1 MPQFSLPTVNIRPFE
16 APDYTQNLRSLSLL
30 YSALARGQ
38 RGGGAGG
45 GRGAGKVYHI
55 YRGLDEQGNPIY
67 EPVYGGTEK
76 LATRNFE
83 AMTNDRA
90 KFALSNDPAV
100 SKKLANLPE
109 LSTEGQAEV
118 LESIRKEDIPRLEK
132 TLKIP
137 AAALIR
143 EGLAEHEAAR
153 RQQLRAIEDNDWS
166 SLFSRVKEGISTF
179 GDNLDMLGASAEEK
193 KLIAKRGEERRQQAI
208 AANPYWQEQERLR
221 AEGRLGTLT
230 NVVTNPLDTMADTI
244 GDLGAGLAGAVVGAK
259 AGSALGSALGLP
271 GALGGAVGGAVL
283 GGLAGVPFGVG
294 SYTRRVVNDPN
305 LSDQQQT
312 QAIEAGSAS
321 AGLTGFAANALPGGV
336 FARSALAPIS
346 RGATA
351 LAQRGIGGGAMQR
364 LANTG
369 TDAASQGLLAR
380 SVRAL
385 PASMLEGAM
394 MNAGQQFG
402 ENVVFNQTTGLDT
415 PLSEY
420 VMDAALAGAVTGVPF
435 APFNAAPAKARRPVE
450 RTTDTTQPPA
460 DAADSVASPVEP
472 IGPSGSDAAVVSN
485 AAEAA
490 NASAAQTAGSS
501 AFKPYTGRNKRY
513 IGISD
518 DVASMLRAMF
528 TDKSAPADNFATV
541 HPNDKADVKA
551 SAKFRNDLYIGDY
564 INGLLKFTGM
574 SVEQLR
580 AEVNSRVSMPGFN
593 NVFKSRRERQIVQE
607 VAKRLNDETYLN
619 DLFNDRLITPDHV
632 AAEPPYA
639 TGQPAP
645 AKVRQTEAEP
655 VAEPVAE
662 TVQQPVAEPVQ
673 QQPVAEP
680 VQQPVAEPVQQQPVA
695 ETVQQKPVNEPVQQQ
710 PVAELVQ
717 QQPVAE
723 PVQQPVVEPARQT
736 LKDFLPNADIKA
748 IQDYVGRFGNSLT
761 EPERVQVWARID
773 ELNPANYAELSPW
786 FEQQLGPNTLR
797 DSAAKLAAEL
807 SQEDTTNGAK
817 PTRPGKRGSR
827 SKQAAVVGNDG
838 QNATNRPVAESVAA
852 AVAREP
858 GAAPDAGTVAPAAL
872 AQAVDGGSPV
882 AKRGNDGT
890 PAQVAGTVAPDAG
903 VVVRKR
909 ARKAAPADGERSV
922 GDAAAQPATT
932 GESAGSP
939 RTARSAGKSDGGD
952 AANTGSNKRSRA
964 AVPGRDR
971 VNPYGK
977 LDFSRVDLN
986 ATSSAALFD
995 DLMLGKALRDSL
1007 DDAEKI
1013 VAIST
1018 ASALHPHGNRYSTGL
1033 SALGWYARQRGG
1045 ESPVINADLDA
1056 VLGTIETPPVPD
1068 YFTQA
1073 SKALTT
1079 QTSKEARDALQP
1091 LIEQHPK
1098 EAAQAG
1104 ILEAMQ
1110 RAEKAQAVA
1119 AKEAANLEA
1128 LEADPVSLGDITDFI
1143 REIPEQVMRDA
1154 FNSPKLDINMGYGK
1168 VLRLLTKEA
1177 NPRLKLTDKEV
1188 QALNYLRENT
1198 DLPSIDTQDFADI
1211 QSNWKSMANDLGFN
1225 VNKTD
1230 SSLTTAEAVKKV
1242 TKRARK
1248 C

>member
-16 APDYTQNLRSLSLL
+16 APDYTKNLRSLSLL
-30 YSALARGQ
+30 YAAMARGQ

-230 NVVTNPLDTMADTI
+230 HVVTNPLDTMADTI

-259 AGSALGSALGLP
+259 TGSALGSALGLP

-294 SYTRRVVNDPN
+294 NYTRRVVNDQN

-346 RGATA
+346 RGAAA

-364 LANTG
+364 LANAG

-435 APFNAAPAKARRPVE
+435 APFNAAPAKARRSVE

-541 HPNDKADVKA
+541 HPNDKADAKA

-580 AEVNSRVSMPGFN
+580 TEVNSRISMPGFN
-593 NVFKSRRERQIVQE
+593 NIFKSRRERQIVQE
-607 VAKRLNDETYLN
+607 VAKRLNDETYLS

-632 AAEPPYA
+632 AAEPPNA

-680 VQQPVAEPVQQQPVA
+680 
-695 ETVQQKPVNEPVQQQ
+695 
-710 PVAELVQ
+710 
-717 QQPVAE
+717 
-723 PVQQPVVEPARQT
+723 ARQV

-903 VVVRKR
+903 VIIRKR

-939 RTARSAGKSDGGD
+939 RTARSTGKSDGRD
-952 AANTGSNKRSRA
+952 AANTGSNKRSRVEA
-964 AVPGRDR
+964 PGRDR
-971 VNPYGK
+971 VSPYGK
-977 LDFSRVDLN
+977 KDFSREELN

-1018 ASALHPHGNRYSTGL
+1018 ASALHPHGNRHSTGL

-1119 AKEAANLEA
+1119 AKETANLEA

-1198 DLPSIDTQDFADI
+1198 DLPSIDTRDFADI
-1211 QSNWKSMANDLGFN
+1211 QSNWKSMAYDLGFN

>member
-16 APDYTQNLRSLSLL
+16 APDYTKNLRSLSLL
-30 YSALARGQ
+30 YAAMARGQ

-230 NVVTNPLDTMADTI
+230 HVVTNPLDTMADTI

-259 AGSALGSALGLP
+259 TGSALGSALGLP

-294 SYTRRVVNDPN
+294 NYTRRVVNDQN

-346 RGATA
+346 RGAAA

-364 LANTG
+364 LANAG

-402 ENVVFNQTTGLDT
+402 ENVVFNQNTGLDT

-435 APFNAAPAKARRPVE
+435 APFNAAPAKARRSVE

-472 IGPSGSDAAVVSN
+472 IGPSGSDGAVVSN

-501 AFKPYTGRNKRY
+501 VFKPYTGRNKRY

-541 HPNDKADVKA
+541 HPNDKADAKA

-580 AEVNSRVSMPGFN
+580 TEVNSRISMPGFN
-593 NVFKSRRERQIVQE
+593 NIFKSRRERQIVQE
-607 VAKRLNDETYLN
+607 VAKRLNDETYLS

-632 AAEPPYA
+632 AAEPPNA

-680 VQQPVAEPVQQQPVA
+680 
-695 ETVQQKPVNEPVQQQ
+695 
-710 PVAELVQ
+710 
-717 QQPVAE
+717 
-723 PVQQPVVEPARQT
+723 ARQV

-903 VVVRKR
+903 VIVRKR

-939 RTARSAGKSDGGD
+939 RTARSTGKSDGRD
-952 AANTGSNKRSRA
+952 AANTGSNKRSRVEA
-964 AVPGRDR
+964 PGRDR
-971 VNPYGK
+971 VSPYGK
-977 LDFSRVDLN
+977 KDFSREELN

-1018 ASALHPHGNRYSTGL
+1018 ASALHPHGNRHSTGL

-1198 DLPSIDTQDFADI
+1198 DLPSIDTRDFADI
-1211 QSNWKSMANDLGFN
+1211 QSNWKSMAYDLGFN

>member
-193 KLIAKRGEERRQQAI
+193 KLIAKRSEERRQQAI

-221 AEGRLGTLT
+221 AEGRLSTFT
-230 NVVTNPLDTMADTI
+230 HVVTNPLDTMADTI

-259 AGSALGSALGLP
+259 TGSALGSALGLP

-346 RGATA
+346 RGAAA

-364 LANTG
+364 LANAG

-435 APFNAAPAKARRPVE
+435 APFNAAPAKARRSVE

-528 TDKSAPADNFATV
+528 TDKSAPAENFATV
-541 HPNDKADVKA
+541 HPNDKADAKA

-580 AEVNSRVSMPGFN
+580 AEVNSRISMPGFN
-593 NVFKSRRERQIVQE
+593 NIFKSRRERQIVQE
-607 VAKRLNDETYLN
+607 VAKRLNDETYLS

-632 AAEPPYA
+632 AAEPPNA

-662 TVQQPVAEPVQ
+662 TVQQPVAET
-673 QQPVAEP
+673 
-680 VQQPVAEPVQQQPVA
+680 VQQPVAEP
-695 ETVQQKPVNEPVQQQ
+695 
-710 PVAELVQ
+710 
-717 QQPVAE
+717 
-723 PVQQPVVEPARQT
+723 ARQA

-858 GAAPDAGTVAPAAL
+858 GAAPDAGTATAAAL

-903 VVVRKR
+903 VIVRKR

-952 AANTGSNKRSRA
+952 AANTGSNKRSRVEA
-964 AVPGRDR
+964 PGRDR
-971 VNPYGK
+971 VSPYGK
-977 LDFSRVDLN
+977 KDFSREELN

-1018 ASALHPHGNRYSTGL
+1018 ASALHPHGNRHSTGL

-1198 DLPSIDTQDFADI
+1198 DLPSIDTRDFADI
-1211 QSNWKSMANDLGFN
+1211 QSNWKSMAYDLGFN

>member
-38 RGGGAGG
+38 RGGGGAGG

-193 KLIAKRGEERRQQAI
+193 KLIAKRSEERRQQAI

-230 NVVTNPLDTMADTI
+230 HVVTNPLDTMADTI

-259 AGSALGSALGLP
+259 TGSALGSALGLP

-321 AGLTGFAANALPGGV
+321 AGLTGFAANALPGGA

-346 RGATA
+346 RGAAA

-364 LANTG
+364 LANAG

-402 ENVVFNQTTGLDT
+402 ENVVFNQNTGLDT

-472 IGPSGSDAAVVSN
+472 IGPSGSDGAVVSN

-541 HPNDKADVKA
+541 HPNDKADAKA

-580 AEVNSRVSMPGFN
+580 AEVNSRISMPGFN
-593 NVFKSRRERQIVQE
+593 NIFKSRRERQIVQE
-607 VAKRLNDETYLN
+607 VAKRLNDETYLS

-632 AAEPPYA
+632 AAEPPNA
-639 TGQPAP
+639 TGQPTP

-695 ETVQQKPVNEPVQQQ
+695 ETVQQKPVAEP
-710 PVAELVQ
+710 VQ

-723 PVQQPVVEPARQT
+723 PVQQPVVEPARQA

-903 VVVRKR
+903 VIVRKR

-964 AVPGRDR
+964 AAPGRDR
-971 VNPYGK
+971 VSPYGK

-995 DLMLGKALRDSL
+995 DLMLGKALLDSL
-1007 DDAEKI
+1007 GDAEKFY
-1013 VAIST
+1013 AISN
-1018 ASALHPHGNRYSTGL
+1018 AAPIHRHGDRHSTGT
-1033 SALGWYARQRGG
+1033 STLGWYARQRGG
-1045 ESPVINADLDA
+1045 ESPYINDDLDA

-1091 LIEQHPK
+1091 LIEQYPK

-1104 ILEAMQ
+1104 ILDAMQ

-1119 AKEAANLEA
+1119 AKEAANLES

-1198 DLPSIDTQDFADI
+1198 DLPSIDTRDFADI

>member
-16 APDYTQNLRSLSLL
+16 APDYTKNLRSLSLL
-30 YSALARGQ
+30 YAAMARGQ

-230 NVVTNPLDTMADTI
+230 HVVTNPLDTMADTI

-259 AGSALGSALGLP
+259 TGSALGSALGLP

-294 SYTRRVVNDPN
+294 NYTRRVVNDQN

-346 RGATA
+346 RGAAA

-364 LANTG
+364 LANAG

-402 ENVVFNQTTGLDT
+402 ENVVFNQNTGLDT

-435 APFNAAPAKARRPVE
+435 APFNAAPAKARRSVE

-472 IGPSGSDAAVVSN
+472 IGPSGSDGAVVSN

-501 AFKPYTGRNKRY
+501 VFKPYTGRNKRY

-541 HPNDKADVKA
+541 HPNDKADAKA

-580 AEVNSRVSMPGFN
+580 TEVNSRISMPGFN
-593 NVFKSRRERQIVQE
+593 NIFKSRRERQIVQE
-607 VAKRLNDETYLN
+607 VAKRLNDETYLS

-632 AAEPPYA
+632 AAEPPNA

-662 TVQQPVAEPVQ
+662 TVQQPVAEP
-673 QQPVAEP
+673 
-680 VQQPVAEPVQQQPVA
+680 
-695 ETVQQKPVNEPVQQQ
+695 
-710 PVAELVQ
+710 
-717 QQPVAE
+717 
-723 PVQQPVVEPARQT
+723 ARQV

-903 VVVRKR
+903 VIIRKR

-939 RTARSAGKSDGGD
+939 RTARSTGKSDGRD
-952 AANTGSNKRSRA
+952 AANTGSNKRSRVEA
-964 AVPGRDR
+964 PGRDR
-971 VNPYGK
+971 VSPYGK
-977 LDFSRVDLN
+977 KDFSREELN

-1018 ASALHPHGNRYSTGL
+1018 ASALHPHGNRHSTGL

-1198 DLPSIDTQDFADI
+1198 DLPSIDTRDFADI
-1211 QSNWKSMANDLGFN
+1211 QSNWKSMAYDLGFN

>member
-230 NVVTNPLDTMADTI
+230 HVVTNPLDTMADTI

-259 AGSALGSALGLP
+259 TGSALGSALGLP

-294 SYTRRVVNDPN
+294 NYTRRVVNDQN

-346 RGATA
+346 RGAAA

-364 LANTG
+364 LANAG

-402 ENVVFNQTTGLDT
+402 ENVVFNQNTGLDT

-435 APFNAAPAKARRPVE
+435 APFNAAPAKARRSVE

-541 HPNDKADVKA
+541 HPNDKADAKA

-580 AEVNSRVSMPGFN
+580 TEVNSRISMPGFN
-593 NVFKSRRERQIVQE
+593 NIFKSRRERQIVQE
-607 VAKRLNDETYLN
+607 VAKRLNDETYLS

-632 AAEPPYA
+632 AAEPPNA

-680 VQQPVAEPVQQQPVA
+680 
-695 ETVQQKPVNEPVQQQ
+695 
-710 PVAELVQ
+710 
-717 QQPVAE
+717 
-723 PVQQPVVEPARQT
+723 ARQV

-903 VVVRKR
+903 VIIRKR

-939 RTARSAGKSDGGD
+939 RTARSTGKSDGRD
-952 AANTGSNKRSRA
+952 AANTGSNKRSRVEA
-964 AVPGRDR
+964 PGRDR
-971 VNPYGK
+971 VSPYGK
-977 LDFSRVDLN
+977 KDFSREELN

-1018 ASALHPHGNRYSTGL
+1018 ASALHPHGNRHSTGL

-1198 DLPSIDTQDFADI
+1198 DLPSIDTRDFADI
-1211 QSNWKSMANDLGFN
+1211 QSNWKSMAYDLGFN

>member
-193 KLIAKRGEERRQQAI
+193 KLIAKRSEERRQQAI

-221 AEGRLGTLT
+221 AEGRLGTFT
-230 NVVTNPLDTMADTI
+230 HVVTNPLDTMADTI

-259 AGSALGSALGLP
+259 TGSALGSALGLP

-346 RGATA
+346 RGAAA

-364 LANTG
+364 LANAG

-402 ENVVFNQTTGLDT
+402 ENVVFNQNTGLDT

-435 APFNAAPAKARRPVE
+435 APFNAAPAKARRSVE

-472 IGPSGSDAAVVSN
+472 IGPSGSDGAVVSN

-501 AFKPYTGRNKRY
+501 VFKPYTGRNKRY

-541 HPNDKADVKA
+541 HPNDKADAKA

-580 AEVNSRVSMPGFN
+580 TEVNSRISMPGFN
-593 NVFKSRRERQIVQE
+593 NIFKSRRERQIVQE
-607 VAKRLNDETYLN
+607 VAKRLNDETYLS

-632 AAEPPYA
+632 AAEPPNA

-662 TVQQPVAEPVQ
+662 TVQQPVAET
-673 QQPVAEP
+673 
-680 VQQPVAEPVQQQPVA
+680 VQQPVAEP
-695 ETVQQKPVNEPVQQQ
+695 
-710 PVAELVQ
+710 
-717 QQPVAE
+717 
-723 PVQQPVVEPARQT
+723 ARQA

-903 VVVRKR
+903 VIVRKR

-939 RTARSAGKSDGGD
+939 RTARSTGKSDGGD
-952 AANTGSNKRSRA
+952 AANTGSNKRSRVEA
-964 AVPGRDR
+964 PGRDR
-971 VNPYGK
+971 VSPYGK
-977 LDFSRVDLN
+977 KDFSREELN

-1018 ASALHPHGNRYSTGL
+1018 ASALHPHGNRHSTGL

-1091 LIEQHPK
+1091 LIEQYPK

-1104 ILEAMQ
+1104 ILDAMQ

-1119 AKEAANLEA
+1119 AKEASNLEA

-1211 QSNWKSMANDLGFN
+1211 QSNWKSMAYDLGFN

>member
-16 APDYTQNLRSLSLL
+16 APDYTKNLRSLSLL
-30 YSALARGQ
+30 YSALTRGQ
-38 RGGGAGG
+38 RGGAGG
-45 GRGAGKVYHI
+45 GRGSGKVYHI

-76 LATRNFE
+76 LASRNFE
-83 AMTNDRA
+83 AMTSDRA
-90 KFALSNDPAV
+90 KFALSHDPAV
-100 SKKLANLPE
+100 AKKLANLPE
-109 LSTEGQAEV
+109 MSTEGQAEV

-137 AAALIR
+137 AATLIR

-153 RQQLRAIEDNDWS
+153 RQQLRSIEDNDWS
-166 SLFSRVKEGISTF
+166 SLFSRVKEGIATF
-179 GDNLDMLGASAEEK
+179 SDNLDMLGASAEEK
-193 KLIAKRGEERRQQAI
+193 KLIAQRGEERRQQAI

-221 AEGRLGTLT
+221 AEGRLGTLEH
-230 NVVTNPLDTMADTI
+230 VVTNPLDTMADTI

-259 AGSALGSALGLP
+259 TGSALGATLGLP
-271 GALGGAVGGAVL
+271 GAVGGAVGGALL
-283 GGLAGVPFGVG
+283 GGLAGVPTGVG

-305 LSDQQQT
+305 LSDQQQM
-312 QAIEAGSAS
+312 QAIEAGSAG

-336 FARSALAPIS
+336 FARGALAPVA

-351 LAQRGIGGGAMQR
+351 LAQRGIGGGVMQR
-364 LANTG
+364 LANAG
-369 TDAASQGLLAR
+369 AVDAASQGLLAR

-402 ENVVFNQTTGLDT
+402 ENVVFNQNTGLAA
-415 PLSEY
+415 PLSEN
-420 VMDAALAGAVTGVPF
+420 VLDAALAGAVTGVPF
-435 APFNAAPAKARRPVE
+435 APFNAAPATSRRPVE
-450 RTTDTTQPPA
+450 RTTTTTQPPA
-460 DAADSVASPVEP
+460 EAADTDVSPVEP
-472 IGPSGSDAAVVSN
+472 IGPLGSDGAGVSN

-490 NASAAQTAGSS
+490 DASAAKTAGSS
-501 AFKPYTGRNKRY
+501 TFKPYTGRNKRY
-513 IGISD
+513 TGISD

-528 TDKSAPADNFATV
+528 TDTRAAADNFATV
-541 HPNDKADVKA
+541 HPNDKADAKA
-551 SAKFRNDLYIGDY
+551 NAKFHNDTYIGDY
-564 INGLLKFTGM
+564 INGLLKSTGM

-580 AEVNSRVSMPGFN
+580 AEVNSRISMPGFN
-593 NVFKSRRERQIVQE
+593 NIFKSRRERQIVQE
-607 VAKRLNDETYLN
+607 VAKRLNDETYLSN
-619 DLFNDRLITPDHV
+619 LFNDRLITPEHV
-632 AAEPPYA
+632 AAEPPNA
-639 TGQPAP
+639 TGQPTP
-645 AKVRQTEAEP
+645 AKVRQTEAE
-655 VAEPVAE
+655 
-662 TVQQPVAEPVQ
+662 TVQ

-680 VQQPVAEPVQQQPVA
+680 VQQPVAE
-695 ETVQQKPVNEPVQQQ
+695 T
-710 PVAELVQ
+710 
-717 QQPVAE
+717 
-723 PVQQPVVEPARQT
+723 VQQPVG
-736 LKDFLPNADIKA
+736 DFLPNADIEA
-748 IQDYVGRFGNSLT
+748 IRDYVGRFGNDLT
-761 EPERVQVWARID
+761 EAERAQVWARID
-773 ELNPANYAELSPW
+773 ELNPADYAELSPW
-786 FEQQLGPNTLR
+786 FEQQLGPNKLR
-797 DSAAKLAAEL
+797 DSAASLAAEL
-807 SQEDTTNGAK
+807 SQEDTTNGAN

-838 QNATNRPVAESVAA
+838 PDATNRPVAESVAA
-852 AVAREP
+852 AVAGEP
-858 GAAPDAGTVAPAAL
+858 GTAPDAGTAAPAAL
-872 AQAVDGGSPV
+872 AQAVDGSSTV
-882 AKRGNDGT
+882 AERGNDGA
-890 PAQVAGTVAPDAG
+890 PAPVAGTVAPDAG

-909 ARKAAPADGERSV
+909 AREAAPADGERGA
-922 GDAAAQPATT
+922 GDAAAQPATASEST
-932 GESAGSP
+932 GSR

-952 AANTGSNKRSRA
+952 AANAGRNKRTGFE
-964 AVPGRDR
+964 VPGRDR
-971 VNPYGK
+971 VSPYGK
-977 LDFSRVDLN
+977 KDFSRAELN
-986 ATSSAALFD
+986 AASSAALFD

-1018 ASALHPHGNRYSTGL
+1018 ASALHPHGNRHSTGL
-1033 SALGWYARQRGG
+1033 SSLGWYARQRGG

-1073 SKALTT
+1073 SKALNASTT
-1079 QTSKEARDALQP
+1079 KEARDALQP
-1091 LIEQHPK
+1091 LVEQHPK

-1104 ILEAMQ
+1104 IMDAMQ

-1128 LEADPVSLGDITDFI
+1128 LESEPVSLGDITDFI
-1143 REIPEQVMRDA
+1143 RDIPEQVMRDA

-1188 QALNYLRENT
+1188 QALNHLRKNA

-1211 QSNWKSMANDLGFN
+1211 QSNWKSMAHDLGFA

>member
-1 MPQFSLPTVNIRPFE
+1 MSQFSLPTVNIRPFE
-16 APDYTQNLRSLSLL
+16 APDYTKDLRSLSML
-30 YSALARGQ
+30 YAAMARGQ

-153 RQQLRAIEDNDWS
+153 RQQLRAIEDNDWG

-221 AEGRLGTLT
+221 AEGRLGMLT
-230 NVVTNPLDTMADTI
+230 HVVTNPLDTMADTI

-259 AGSALGSALGLP
+259 TGSALGAALGLP

-283 GGLAGVPFGVG
+283 GGLAGVPTGVG

-312 QAIEAGSAS
+312 QAIEAGSAG

-346 RGATA
+346 RGAAA

-364 LANTG
+364 LANAG
-369 TDAASQGLLAR
+369 TDVASQGLLAR

-402 ENVVFNQTTGLDT
+402 ENVVFNQNTGLAA
-415 PLSEY
+415 PLSEN
-420 VMDAALAGAVTGVPF
+420 VLDAALAGAVTGVPF
-435 APFNAAPAKARRPVE
+435 APFNAAPATSRRPVE
-450 RTTDTTQPPA
+450 RTTTTTQPPA

-472 IGPSGSDAAVVSN
+472 IGPSGSDGSVVSN

-541 HPNDKADVKA
+541 HPNDKADAKA

-580 AEVNSRVSMPGFN
+580 TEVNSRISLPGFN
-593 NVFKSRRERQIVQE
+593 NIFKSRRERQIVQE
-607 VAKRLNDETYLN
+607 VAKRLNDETYLS

-632 AAEPPYA
+632 AAEPPNA

-680 VQQPVAEPVQQQPVA
+680 VQQPVAE
-695 ETVQQKPVNEPVQQQ
+695 TV
-710 PVAELVQ
+710 

-723 PVQQPVVEPARQT
+723 PVQQPVAEPARQT

-838 QNATNRPVAESVAA
+838 QDATNRPVAESVAA

-858 GAAPDAGTVAPAAL
+858 GATPDAGTVAPAAL

-964 AVPGRDR
+964 AAPARDR

-995 DLMLGKALRDSL
+995 DLMLGRALQDSL

-1013 VAIST
+1013 FAIST
-1018 ASALHPHGNRYSTGL
+1018 ASAALHPHGNRHSTGL

-1073 SKALTT
+1073 SKALNASTT
-1079 QTSKEARDALQP
+1079 KEARDALQP

-1104 ILEAMQ
+1104 ILDALQ

-1128 LEADPVSLGDITDFI
+1128 LESEPVSLGDITDFI

-1188 QALNYLRENT
+1188 QALNYLRKNA
-1198 DLPSIDTQDFADI
+1198 DLPSIDTRDFADI
-1211 QSNWKSMANDLGFN
+1211 QSNWKSMAHDLGFN

>member
-230 NVVTNPLDTMADTI
+230 HVVTNPLDTMADTI

-259 AGSALGSALGLP
+259 TGSALGSALGLP

-294 SYTRRVVNDPN
+294 SYTRRVVNDQN

-346 RGATA
+346 RGAAA

-364 LANTG
+364 LANAG

-402 ENVVFNQTTGLDT
+402 ENVVFNQNTGLDT

-435 APFNAAPAKARRPVE
+435 APFNAAPAKARRSVE

-472 IGPSGSDAAVVSN
+472 IGPSGSDGAVVSN

-541 HPNDKADVKA
+541 HPNDKADAKA

-580 AEVNSRVSMPGFN
+580 TEVNSRISMPGFN
-593 NVFKSRRERQIVQE
+593 NIFKSRRERQIVQE
-607 VAKRLNDETYLN
+607 VAKRLNDETYLS

-632 AAEPPYA
+632 AAEPPNA

-680 VQQPVAEPVQQQPVA
+680 
-695 ETVQQKPVNEPVQQQ
+695 
-710 PVAELVQ
+710 
-717 QQPVAE
+717 
-723 PVQQPVVEPARQT
+723 ARQV

-903 VVVRKR
+903 VIIRKR

-939 RTARSAGKSDGGD
+939 RTARSTGKSDGRD
-952 AANTGSNKRSRA
+952 AANTGSNKRSRVEA
-964 AVPGRDR
+964 PGRDR
-971 VNPYGK
+971 VSPYGK
-977 LDFSRVDLN
+977 KDFSREELN

-1018 ASALHPHGNRYSTGL
+1018 ASALHPHGNRHSTGL

-1198 DLPSIDTQDFADI
+1198 DLPSIDTRDFADI
-1211 QSNWKSMANDLGFN
+1211 QSNWKSMAYDLGFN

>member
-16 APDYTQNLRSLSLL
+16 APDYTKNLRSLSLL
-30 YSALARGQ
+30 YAAMARGQ

-230 NVVTNPLDTMADTI
+230 HVVTNPLDTMADTI

-259 AGSALGSALGLP
+259 TGSALGSALGLP

-294 SYTRRVVNDPN
+294 NYTRRVVNDQN

-346 RGATA
+346 RGAAA

-364 LANTG
+364 LANAG

-415 PLSEY
+415 PLSEN
-420 VMDAALAGAVTGVPF
+420 VLDAALAGAVTGVPF
-435 APFNAAPAKARRPVE
+435 APFNAAPAKARRSVE

-472 IGPSGSDAAVVSN
+472 IGPSGSDGAVVSN

-541 HPNDKADVKA
+541 HPNDKADAKA
-551 SAKFRNDLYIGDY
+551 STKFRNDLYIGDY

-580 AEVNSRVSMPGFN
+580 AEVNSRISMPGFN
-593 NVFKSRRERQIVQE
+593 NIFKSRRERQIVQE
-607 VAKRLNDETYLN
+607 VAKRLNDETYLS

-632 AAEPPYA
+632 AAEPPNA

-662 TVQQPVAEPVQ
+662 TVQQPVAEP
-673 QQPVAEP
+673 
-680 VQQPVAEPVQQQPVA
+680 
-695 ETVQQKPVNEPVQQQ
+695 
-710 PVAELVQ
+710 
-717 QQPVAE
+717 
-723 PVQQPVVEPARQT
+723 ARQV

-903 VVVRKR
+903 VIVRKR

-952 AANTGSNKRSRA
+952 AANTGSNKRSRVEA
-964 AVPGRDR
+964 PGRDR
-971 VNPYGK
+971 VSPYGK
-977 LDFSRVDLN
+977 KDFSREELN

-1018 ASALHPHGNRYSTGL
+1018 ASALHPHGNRHSTGL

-1104 ILEAMQ
+1104 ILEAIQ

-1119 AKEAANLEA
+1119 AKETANLEA

-1198 DLPSIDTQDFADI
+1198 DLPSIDTRDFADI
-1211 QSNWKSMANDLGFN
+1211 QSNWKSMAYDLGFN

>member
-1 MPQFSLPTVNIRPFE
+1 MSQFSLPTVNIRPFE
-16 APDYTQNLRSLSLL
+16 APDYTKDLRSLSML
-30 YSALARGQ
+30 YAAMARGQ

-230 NVVTNPLDTMADTI
+230 HVVTNPLDTMADTI

-259 AGSALGSALGLP
+259 TGSALGAALGLP
-271 GALGGAVGGAVL
+271 GALSGAVGGAVL

-294 SYTRRVVNDPN
+294 NYTRRVVNDQN

-346 RGATA
+346 RGAAA

-364 LANTG
+364 LANAG

-402 ENVVFNQTTGLDT
+402 ENVVFNQNTGLAA
-415 PLSEY
+415 PLSEN
-420 VMDAALAGAVTGVPF
+420 VLDAALAGAVTGVPF
-435 APFNAAPAKARRPVE
+435 APFNAAPATARRSVE

-472 IGPSGSDAAVVSN
+472 IGPSGSDGTGVSN
-485 AAEAA
+485 AAEAV
-490 NASAAQTAGSS
+490 SAAKTTGSS
-501 AFKPYTGRNKRY
+501 TFKPYEGRNKRY

-518 DVASMLRAMF
+518 DAANMLRAMF
-528 TDKSAPADNFATV
+528 TDKRAAKDNFITTR
-541 HPNDKADVKA
+541 PNDSADAKAN
-551 SAKFRNDLYIGDY
+551 AKFLNDIYLGDH
-564 INGLLKFTGM
+564 INGLLKYTGM
-574 SVEQLR
+574 SVDQLR

-593 NVFKSRRERQIVQE
+593 SVFKSRRERQIVQE
-607 VAKRLNDETYLN
+607 LAKRLNDETYLN
-619 DLFNDRLITPDHV
+619 DLFSDRLITPEHV
-632 AAEPPYA
+632 AAEPPSTA
-639 TGQPAP
+639 TQPVP
-645 AKVRQTEAEP
+645 PKVRQTEAEP
-655 VAEPVAE
+655 VAEPV
-662 TVQQPVAEPVQ
+662 QQ
-673 QQPVAEP
+673 P
-680 VQQPVAEPVQQQPVA
+680 VQQPVAEPVQQQ
-695 ETVQQKPVNEPVQQQ
+695 
-710 PVAELVQ
+710 
-717 QQPVAE
+717 QPVAE
-723 PVQQPVVEPARQT
+723 PARQA

-838 QNATNRPVAESVAA
+838 QDATNRPVAESVAA

-882 AKRGNDGT
+882 AKRGNDGSPT
-890 PAQVAGTVAPDAG
+890 QTAGTTAPDAG
-903 VVVRKR
+903 VIVRKR

-932 GESAGSP
+932 GESTGSP

-964 AVPGRDR
+964 EAPARDR

-1018 ASALHPHGNRYSTGL
+1018 ASSLHPHGNRHSTGL

-1104 ILEAMQ
+1104 ILDAVQ

-1128 LEADPVSLGDITDFI
+1128 MEADPVSLGDITDFI
-1143 REIPEQVMRDA
+1143 RDIPEQVMRDA

-1211 QSNWKSMANDLGFN
+1211 QSNWKAMAHDLGFS

>member
-83 AMTNDRA
+83 AMTSDRA
-90 KFALSNDPAV
+90 KFALSNDPVV

-153 RQQLRAIEDNDWS
+153 RQQLRAIEDNDWG

-230 NVVTNPLDTMADTI
+230 HVVTNPLDTMADTI

-259 AGSALGSALGLP
+259 TGSALGAALGLP
-271 GALGGAVGGAVL
+271 GAVGGAVGGALL
-283 GGLAGVPFGVG
+283 GGLAGVPTGVG

-312 QAIEAGSAS
+312 QAIEAGSPG

-346 RGATA
+346 RGAAA

-364 LANTG
+364 LANAG
-369 TDAASQGLLAR
+369 TDAVSQGLLAR

-402 ENVVFNQTTGLDT
+402 ENVVFNQTTGLDA
-415 PLSEY
+415 PLSEN

-435 APFNAAPAKARRPVE
+435 APFNAAPATSRRPVE
-450 RTTDTTQPPA
+450 RTTTTTQPPA
-460 DAADSVASPVEP
+460 DAADSAVSPVEP
-472 IGPSGSDAAVVSN
+472 IGPAGSDGAVVSN

-490 NASAAQTAGSS
+490 DASAAKTAGSS
-501 AFKPYTGRNKRY
+501 TFKPYEGRNKRY

-518 DVASMLRAMF
+518 DAANMLRAMF
-528 TDKSAPADNFATV
+528 TDKRAAADNFITTR
-541 HPNDKADVKA
+541 PQDNADVKA
-551 SAKFRNDLYIGDY
+551 NAKFLNDIYIGEY
-564 INGLLKFTGM
+564 LSGMLKHTGM

-580 AEVNSRVSMPGFN
+580 AEINSRVSMPGFN

-619 DLFNDRLITPDHV
+619 DLFSDRLITPEHV
-632 AAEPPYA
+632 AAEPPNA
-639 TGQPAP
+639 TGQPIP
-645 AKVRQTEAEP
+645 TKVRQTEAEP
-655 VAEPVAE
+655 V
-662 TVQQPVAEPVQ
+662 TEPVQ

-680 VQQPVAEPVQQQPVA
+680 VVEPVTEPVQQTVTEPVQQPVAEPI
-695 ETVQQKPVNEPVQQQ
+695 
-710 PVAELVQ
+710 
-717 QQPVAE
+717 
-723 PVQQPVVEPARQT
+723 RQA

-773 ELNPANYAELSPW
+773 ELNPADYAELSPW

-797 DSAAKLAAEL
+797 DSAARLAAEL
-807 SQEDTTNGAK
+807 SQEDTTNGEK

-838 QNATNRPVAESVAA
+838 QDATNRPVAESVDTAATGEPGTAPDDGTATAA
-852 AVAREP
+852 AP
-858 GAAPDAGTVAPAAL
+858 
-872 AQAVDGGSPV
+872 AQAVAGSSPV

-890 PAQVAGTVAPDAG
+890 PAQVAGTPAPDAG
-903 VVVRKR
+903 VIVRKR
-909 ARKAAPADGERSV
+909 ARKASPADGERSI
-922 GDAAAQPATT
+922 GDAAAQPATAS
-932 GESAGSP
+932 ESAGSR

-964 AVPGRDR
+964 EAPARDR

-995 DLMLGKALRDSL
+995 DLMLGKALLDSL
-1007 DDAEKI
+1007 GDAEKFY
-1013 VAIST
+1013 AISK
-1018 ASALHPHGNRYSTGL
+1018 AAPIHRHGDRHSTGT
-1033 SALGWYARQRGG
+1033 STLGWYARQRGG
-1045 ESPVINADLDA
+1045 ESPYINDDLDA

-1104 ILEAMQ
+1104 ILDAMQ

-1128 LEADPVSLGDITDFI
+1128 MEADPVSLGDITDFI

-1188 QALNYLRENT
+1188 QALNYLRKNT

-1211 QSNWKSMANDLGFN
+1211 QSNWKSMAHDLGFN

>member
-1 MPQFSLPTVNIRPFE
+1 MPQFSLPTINIRPFE

-90 KFALSNDPAV
+90 KFALSNDPVV

-132 TLKIP
+132 MLKIP

-230 NVVTNPLDTMADTI
+230 HVVTNPLDTMADTI

-259 AGSALGSALGLP
+259 TGSALGAALGLP

-283 GGLAGVPFGVG
+283 GGLAGVPTGVG

-346 RGATA
+346 RGAAA

-364 LANTG
+364 LANAG

-402 ENVVFNQTTGLDT
+402 ENVVFNQNTGLAA
-415 PLSEY
+415 PLSEN
-420 VMDAALAGAVTGVPF
+420 VLDAALAGAVTGVPF
-435 APFNAAPAKARRPVE
+435 APFNAAPATARRSVE

-472 IGPSGSDAAVVSN
+472 IGPSGSDGTGVSN
-485 AAEAA
+485 AAEAV
-490 NASAAQTAGSS
+490 SAAKATGSS
-501 AFKPYTGRNKRY
+501 TFKPYEGRNKRY

-541 HPNDKADVKA
+541 HPNDKADAKA

-580 AEVNSRVSMPGFN
+580 TEVNSRISLPGFN
-593 NVFKSRRERQIVQE
+593 NIFKSRRERQIVQE
-607 VAKRLNDETYLN
+607 VAKRLNDETYLS

-632 AAEPPYA
+632 AAEPPNA

-662 TVQQPVAEPVQ
+662 TVAESVAEPMQ

-680 VQQPVAEPVQQQPVA
+680 VQQPVAEPVQQP
-695 ETVQQKPVNEPVQQQ
+695 QQQ
-710 PVAELVQ
+710 P
-717 QQPVAE
+717 PVAE
-723 PVQQPVVEPARQT
+723 PVQQPVAEPARQT
-736 LKDFLPNADIKA
+736 LKDFLPNADIKT

-838 QNATNRPVAESVAA
+838 QDATNRPVAESVAA

-964 AVPGRDR
+964 AAPARDR

-995 DLMLGKALRDSL
+995 DLMLGKALLDSL
-1007 DDAEKI
+1007 GDAEKFY
-1013 VAIST
+1013 AISK
-1018 ASALHPHGNRYSTGL
+1018 AAPIHRHGDRHSTGT
-1033 SALGWYARQRGG
+1033 STLGWYARQRGG
-1045 ESPVINADLDA
+1045 ESPYINDDLDA

-1073 SKALTT
+1073 SKALNASTT
-1079 QTSKEARDALQP
+1079 KEARDALQP
-1091 LIEQHPK
+1091 LIEQYPK

-1104 ILEAMQ
+1104 ILDAMQ

-1143 REIPEQVMRDA
+1143 REIPEQVMQDA

-1211 QSNWKSMANDLGFN
+1211 QSNWKSMAHDLGFN

>member
-1 MPQFSLPTVNIRPFE
+1 MSQFSLPTVNIRPFE
-16 APDYTQNLRSLSLL
+16 APDYTKDLRSLSML
-30 YSALARGQ
+30 YAAMARGQ

-230 NVVTNPLDTMADTI
+230 HVVTNPLDTMADTI

-259 AGSALGSALGLP
+259 TGSALGAALGLP

-283 GGLAGVPFGVG
+283 GGLAGVPSGVG

-346 RGATA
+346 RGAAA
-351 LAQRGIGGGAMQR
+351 LAQRGIGGGTMQR
-364 LANTG
+364 LANAG

-402 ENVVFNQTTGLDT
+402 ENVVFNQTTGLAT
-415 PLSEY
+415 PLSENI
-420 VMDAALAGAVTGVPF
+420 MDAALAGAVTGVPF
-435 APFNAAPAKARRPVE
+435 APFNAAPVATSRRPAE
-450 RTTDTTQPPA
+450 RTTTVAQPPA
-460 DAADSVASPVEP
+460 DAADTTVPPVEP
-472 IGPSGSDAAVVSN
+472 IGPSGSDGAGVSN
-485 AAEAA
+485 VAEVAD
-490 NASAAQTAGSS
+490 ASAAKTAGSS
-501 AFKPYTGRNKRY
+501 TFKPYAGRNKRY

-528 TDKSAPADNFATV
+528 TDKSAAADNFATV
-541 HPNDKADVKA
+541 HPNDKADTKA
-551 SAKFRNDLYIGDY
+551 NAKFRNDLYIGDY

-593 NVFKSRRERQIVQE
+593 NIFKSRRERQIVQE
-607 VAKRLNDETYLN
+607 LAKRLNDETYLN
-619 DLFNDRLITPDHV
+619 DLLSDRLITPEHV
-632 AAEPPYA
+632 ATEPPNA
-639 TGQPAP
+639 TEQPAP

-655 VAEPVAE
+655 VQQPVVEPVQQQ
-662 TVQQPVAEPVQ
+662 QQPVAEPVQ
-673 QQPVAEP
+673 QQPVVEP
-680 VQQPVAEPVQQQPVA
+680 V
-695 ETVQQKPVNEPVQQQ
+695 
-710 PVAELVQ
+710 
-717 QQPVAE
+717 
-723 PVQQPVVEPARQT
+723 RQA

-797 DSAAKLAAEL
+797 DSAASLAAEL

-838 QNATNRPVAESVAA
+838 QDATNRPVAESAAPVVAG
-852 AVAREP
+852 EP
-858 GAAPDAGTVAPAAL
+858 GTAPDAGTATAAAL
-872 AQAVDGGSPV
+872 AQAVDGGSAV
-882 AKRGNDGT
+882 AKRGDAGA
-890 PAQVAGTVAPDAG
+890 PAQTAGTTAPDAG
-903 VVVRKR
+903 VIVLKR
-909 ARKAAPADGERSV
+909 SRKAAPADGERSA

-932 GESAGSP
+932 GESTGSR

-952 AANTGSNKRSRA
+952 AANTGSNKRSRTEA
-964 AVPGRDR
+964 PGRNR
-971 VNPYGK
+971 VSPYGK

-995 DLMLGKALRDSL
+995 DLMLGKALLDSL
-1007 DDAEKI
+1007 DDAEKFF
-1013 VAIST
+1013 AISK
-1018 ASALHPHGNRYSTGL
+1018 AAPIHRHGDRHSTGT
-1033 SALGWYARQRGG
+1033 STLGWYARQRGG
-1045 ESPVINADLDA
+1045 ESPYINDDLDA

-1073 SKALTT
+1073 SKALTAPT
-1079 QTSKEARDALQP
+1079 TKEARNALQP
-1091 LIEQHPK
+1091 LIEQYPK

-1104 ILEAMQ
+1104 ILDAMQ

-1143 REIPEQVMRDA
+1143 REIPEQIMRDA

-1211 QSNWKSMANDLGFN
+1211 QSNWKAMAHDLGFS

>member
-1 MPQFSLPTVNIRPFE
+1 MPQFSLPTVNIRHFE

-230 NVVTNPLDTMADTI
+230 HVVTNPLDTMADTI

-259 AGSALGSALGLP
+259 TGSALGAALGLP

-283 GGLAGVPFGVG
+283 GGLAGVPTGVG

-312 QAIEAGSAS
+312 QAIEAGSAG

-346 RGATA
+346 RGAAA

-364 LANTG
+364 LANAG

-402 ENVVFNQTTGLDT
+402 ENVVFNQNTGLAA
-415 PLSEY
+415 PLSEN
-420 VMDAALAGAVTGVPF
+420 VLDAALAGAVTGVPF
-435 APFNAAPAKARRPVE
+435 APFNAAPATSRRPVE
-450 RTTDTTQPPA
+450 RTTATTQPPA
-460 DAADSVASPVEP
+460 DAADSTVPPIEP
-472 IGPSGSDAAVVSN
+472 IGPAGSDGTGVSN
-485 AAEAA
+485 AAEAV
-490 NASAAQTAGSS
+490 SAAKATGSS
-501 AFKPYTGRNKRY
+501 TFKPYTGRNKRY

-541 HPNDKADVKA
+541 HPNDKADAKA

-580 AEVNSRVSMPGFN
+580 TEVNSRISLPGFN
-593 NVFKSRRERQIVQE
+593 NIFKSRRERQIVQE
-607 VAKRLNDETYLN
+607 VAKRLNDETYLS
-619 DLFNDRLITPDHV
+619 DLFNDRLITPEHV
-632 AAEPPYA
+632 AAEPPNA

-662 TVQQPVAEPVQ
+662 TVQQPVAETVQ

-680 VQQPVAEPVQQQPVA
+680 VQQPVTEPV
-695 ETVQQKPVNEPVQQQ
+695 
-710 PVAELVQ
+710 

-723 PVQQPVVEPARQT
+723 PARQA

-773 ELNPANYAELSPW
+773 ELNPADYAELSPW

-838 QNATNRPVAESVAA
+838 QDATNRPVAESVAA
-852 AVAREP
+852 AVAGEP
-858 GAAPDAGTVAPAAL
+858 GTAPDAGTATAAAP
-872 AQAVDGGSPV
+872 AQAVAGGSQV
-882 AKRGNDGT
+882 TRRGNDGA

-903 VVVRKR
+903 VIVRKR
-909 ARKAAPADGERSV
+909 TRKAAPADGERSV

-932 GESAGSP
+932 GESTGSS
-939 RTARSAGKSDGGD
+939 RTARSAGKSDGRD
-952 AANTGSNKRSRA
+952 AANTGGNKRSRA
-964 AVPGRDR
+964 ETSSRNR

-995 DLMLGKALRDSL
+995 DLMLGRALQDSL
-1007 DDAEKI
+1007 DDAEK
-1013 VAIST
+1013 VFAIST
-1018 ASALHPHGNRYSTGL
+1018 ASAALHPHGNRHSTGL

-1091 LIEQHPK
+1091 LIEQYPK

-1104 ILEAMQ
+1104 ILDAMQ

-1188 QALNYLRENT
+1188 QALNYLRKNA
-1198 DLPSIDTQDFADI
+1198 DLPSIDTRDFADI
-1211 QSNWKSMANDLGFN
+1211 QSNWKSMAHDLGFN

>member
-153 RQQLRAIEDNDWS
+153 RQQLRAIEDNDWG

-230 NVVTNPLDTMADTI
+230 HVVTNPLDTMADTI

-259 AGSALGSALGLP
+259 TGSALGAALGLP

-283 GGLAGVPFGVG
+283 GGLAGVPTGVG

-346 RGATA
+346 RGAAA

-364 LANTG
+364 LANAG

-415 PLSEY
+415 PLSEN
-420 VMDAALAGAVTGVPF
+420 VLDAALAGAVTGVPF
-435 APFNAAPAKARRPVE
+435 APFNAAPATARRSVE

-472 IGPSGSDAAVVSN
+472 IGPSGSDGSVVSN

-490 NASAAQTAGSS
+490 NASAAHTAGSS
-501 AFKPYTGRNKRY
+501 TFKPYTGRNKRY

-541 HPNDKADVKA
+541 HPNDKADAKA
-551 SAKFRNDLYIGDY
+551 NAKFRNDLYIGDY

-580 AEVNSRVSMPGFN
+580 TEVNSRISMPGFN
-593 NVFKSRRERQIVQE
+593 NIFKSRRERQIVQE
-607 VAKRLNDETYLN
+607 VAKRLNDETYLS

-632 AAEPPYA
+632 AAEPPNA

-680 VQQPVAEPVQQQPVA
+680 VQQPQQQQQQPPVAEPMQQPVA
-695 ETVQQKPVNEPVQQQ
+695 
-710 PVAELVQ
+710 
-717 QQPVAE
+717 
-723 PVQQPVVEPARQT
+723 EPARQT

-827 SKQAAVVGNDG
+827 SKQAAVVGNDE
-838 QNATNRPVAESVAA
+838 QDATNRPVAESVAA

-952 AANTGSNKRSRA
+952 AANTGGNKRSRA
-964 AVPGRDR
+964 AAPARDR

-1018 ASALHPHGNRYSTGL
+1018 ASSLHPHGNRHSTGL

-1104 ILEAMQ
+1104 ILDAVQ

-1128 LEADPVSLGDITDFI
+1128 LESEPVSLGDITDFI

-1198 DLPSIDTQDFADI
+1198 DLPSIDTRDFADI
-1211 QSNWKSMANDLGFN
+1211 QSNWKSMAHDLGFN

>member
-16 APDYTQNLRSLSLL
+16 APDYTKNLRSLSLL
-30 YSALARGQ
+30 YAAMARGQ

-230 NVVTNPLDTMADTI
+230 HVVTNPLDTMADTI

-259 AGSALGSALGLP
+259 TGSALGSALGLP

-294 SYTRRVVNDPN
+294 NYTRRVVNDQN

-346 RGATA
+346 RGAAA

-364 LANTG
+364 LANAG

-435 APFNAAPAKARRPVE
+435 APFNAAPAKARRSVE

-460 DAADSVASPVEP
+460 DAADSVVASPVEP
-472 IGPSGSDAAVVSN
+472 IGPSGSDGAVVSN

-541 HPNDKADVKA
+541 HPNDKADAKA

-580 AEVNSRVSMPGFN
+580 TEVNSRISMPGFN
-593 NVFKSRRERQIVQE
+593 NIFKSRRERQIVQE
-607 VAKRLNDETYLN
+607 VAKRLNDETYLS

-632 AAEPPYA
+632 AAEPPNA

-662 TVQQPVAEPVQ
+662 TVQQQPVAEPVQ

-680 VQQPVAEPVQQQPVA
+680 VQQPVAETVQQPVA
-695 ETVQQKPVNEPVQQQ
+695 ETVQQ
-710 PVAELVQ
+710 PVAET
-717 QQPVAE
+717 
-723 PVQQPVVEPARQT
+723 VQQPVVEPARQA

-964 AVPGRDR
+964 AAPARDR

-995 DLMLGKALRDSL
+995 DLMLGKALLDSL
-1007 DDAEKI
+1007 GDAEKFY
-1013 VAIST
+1013 AISN
-1018 ASALHPHGNRYSTGL
+1018 AAPIHRHGDRHSTGT
-1033 SALGWYARQRGG
+1033 STLGWYARQRGG
-1045 ESPVINADLDA
+1045 ESPYINDDLDA

-1091 LIEQHPK
+1091 LIEQYPK

-1104 ILEAMQ
+1104 ILDAMQ

-1198 DLPSIDTQDFADI
+1198 DLPSIDTRDFADI

>member
-16 APDYTQNLRSLSLL
+16 APDYTKNLRSLSLL
-30 YSALARGQ
+30 YAAMARGQ

-230 NVVTNPLDTMADTI
+230 HVVTNPLDTMADTI

-259 AGSALGSALGLP
+259 TGSALGSALGLP

-294 SYTRRVVNDPN
+294 NYTRRVVNDQN

-346 RGATA
+346 RGAAA

-364 LANTG
+364 LANAG

-402 ENVVFNQTTGLDT
+402 ENMVFNQTTGLDT

-435 APFNAAPAKARRPVE
+435 APFNAAPAKARRSVE

-472 IGPSGSDAAVVSN
+472 IGPSGSDGAVVSN

-541 HPNDKADVKA
+541 HPNDKADAKA

-580 AEVNSRVSMPGFN
+580 TEVNSRISMPGFN
-593 NVFKSRRERQIVQE
+593 NIFKSRRERQIVQE
-607 VAKRLNDETYLN
+607 VAKRLNDETYLS

-632 AAEPPYA
+632 AAEPPNA

-655 VAEPVAE
+655 VAEPMAE
-662 TVQQPVAEPVQ
+662 TVQQPVAEP
-673 QQPVAEP
+673 
-680 VQQPVAEPVQQQPVA
+680 
-695 ETVQQKPVNEPVQQQ
+695 
-710 PVAELVQ
+710 
-717 QQPVAE
+717 
-723 PVQQPVVEPARQT
+723 ARQV

-903 VVVRKR
+903 VIVRKR

-952 AANTGSNKRSRA
+952 AANTGSNKRSRVEA
-964 AVPGRDR
+964 PGRDR
-971 VNPYGK
+971 VSPYGK
-977 LDFSRVDLN
+977 KDFSREELN

-1018 ASALHPHGNRYSTGL
+1018 ASALHPHGNRHSTGL

-1198 DLPSIDTQDFADI
+1198 DLPSIDTRDFADI
-1211 QSNWKSMANDLGFN
+1211 QSNWKSMAYDLGFN

>member
-230 NVVTNPLDTMADTI
+230 HVVTNPLDTMADTI

-259 AGSALGSALGLP
+259 TGSALGSALGLP

-346 RGATA
+346 RGAAA

-364 LANTG
+364 LANAG

-415 PLSEY
+415 PLSEN
-420 VMDAALAGAVTGVPF
+420 VLDAALAGAVTGVPF
-435 APFNAAPAKARRPVE
+435 APFNAAPAKARRSVE

-541 HPNDKADVKA
+541 HPNDKADAKA

-580 AEVNSRVSMPGFN
+580 TEVNSRISMPGFN
-593 NVFKSRRERQIVQE
+593 NIFKSRRERQIVQE
-607 VAKRLNDETYLN
+607 VAKRLNDETYLS

-632 AAEPPYA
+632 AAEPPNA

-680 VQQPVAEPVQQQPVA
+680 
-695 ETVQQKPVNEPVQQQ
+695 
-710 PVAELVQ
+710 
-717 QQPVAE
+717 
-723 PVQQPVVEPARQT
+723 ARQV

-903 VVVRKR
+903 VIIRKR

-939 RTARSAGKSDGGD
+939 RTARSTGKSDGRD
-952 AANTGSNKRSRA
+952 AANTGSNKRSRVEA
-964 AVPGRDR
+964 PGRDR
-971 VNPYGK
+971 VSPYGK
-977 LDFSRVDLN
+977 KDFSREELN

-1018 ASALHPHGNRYSTGL
+1018 ASALHPHGNRHSTGL

-1198 DLPSIDTQDFADI
+1198 DLPSIDTRDFADI
-1211 QSNWKSMANDLGFN
+1211 QSNWKSMAYDLGFN

>member
-193 KLIAKRGEERRQQAI
+193 KLIAKRSEERRQQAI

-221 AEGRLGTLT
+221 AEGRLGTFT
-230 NVVTNPLDTMADTI
+230 HVVTNPLDTMADTI

-259 AGSALGSALGLP
+259 TGSALGSALGLP

-346 RGATA
+346 RGAAA

-364 LANTG
+364 LANAG

-435 APFNAAPAKARRPVE
+435 APFNAAPAKARRSVE

-501 AFKPYTGRNKRY
+501 VFKPYTGRNKRY

-541 HPNDKADVKA
+541 HPNDKADAKA

-580 AEVNSRVSMPGFN
+580 TEVNSRISMPGFN
-593 NVFKSRRERQIVQE
+593 NIFKSRRERQIVQE
-607 VAKRLNDETYLN
+607 VAKRLNDETYLS

-632 AAEPPYA
+632 AAEPPNA

-662 TVQQPVAEPVQ
+662 TVQQPVAEP
-673 QQPVAEP
+673 
-680 VQQPVAEPVQQQPVA
+680 
-695 ETVQQKPVNEPVQQQ
+695 
-710 PVAELVQ
+710 
-717 QQPVAE
+717 
-723 PVQQPVVEPARQT
+723 ARQV

-903 VVVRKR
+903 VIVRKR

-939 RTARSAGKSDGGD
+939 RTARSAGKSDGRD
-952 AANTGSNKRSRA
+952 AANTGSNKRSRVEA
-964 AVPGRDR
+964 PGRDR
-971 VNPYGK
+971 VSPYGK
-977 LDFSRVDLN
+977 KDFSREELN

-1018 ASALHPHGNRYSTGL
+1018 ASALHPHGNRHSTGL

-1091 LIEQHPK
+1091 LIEQYPK

-1104 ILEAMQ
+1104 ILDAMQ

-1143 REIPEQVMRDA
+1143 RDIPEQVMRDA

-1198 DLPSIDTQDFADI
+1198 DLPSIDTRDFADI

>member
-193 KLIAKRGEERRQQAI
+193 KLIAKRSEERRQQAI

-221 AEGRLGTLT
+221 AEGRLGTFT
-230 NVVTNPLDTMADTI
+230 HVVTNPLDTMADTI

-259 AGSALGSALGLP
+259 TGSALGSALGLP

-346 RGATA
+346 RGAAA

-364 LANTG
+364 LANAG

-402 ENVVFNQTTGLDT
+402 ENVVFNQNTGLDT

-435 APFNAAPAKARRPVE
+435 APFNAAPAKARRSVE

-541 HPNDKADVKA
+541 HPNDKADAKA

-580 AEVNSRVSMPGFN
+580 AEVNSRISMPGFN
-593 NVFKSRRERQIVQE
+593 NIFKSRRERQIVQE
-607 VAKRLNDETYLN
+607 VAKRLNDETYLS

-632 AAEPPYA
+632 AAEPPNA

-673 QQPVAEP
+673 Q
-680 VQQPVAEPVQQQPVA
+680 PVA
-695 ETVQQKPVNEPVQQQ
+695 ET
-710 PVAELVQ
+710 VQ

-723 PVQQPVVEPARQT
+723 PARQV

-903 VVVRKR
+903 VIVRKR

-922 GDAAAQPATT
+922 GDATAQPATT

-952 AANTGSNKRSRA
+952 AANTGSNKRSRVEA
-964 AVPGRDR
+964 PGRDR
-971 VNPYGK
+971 VSPYGK
-977 LDFSRVDLN
+977 KDFSREELN

-1018 ASALHPHGNRYSTGL
+1018 ASALHPHGNRHSTGL

-1198 DLPSIDTQDFADI
+1198 DLPSIDTRDFADI
-1211 QSNWKSMANDLGFN
+1211 QSNWKSMAYDLGFN

>member
-16 APDYTQNLRSLSLL
+16 APDYTKDLRSLSML
-30 YSALARGQ
+30 YAAMARGQ

-90 KFALSNDPAV
+90 KFALSNDPVV

-153 RQQLRAIEDNDWS
+153 RQQLRAIEDNDWG

-230 NVVTNPLDTMADTI
+230 HVVTNPLDTMADTI

-259 AGSALGSALGLP
+259 TGSALGAALGLP

-283 GGLAGVPFGVG
+283 GGLAGVPLGVG
-294 SYTRRVVNDPN
+294 SYTRRVVNDQN

-346 RGATA
+346 RGAAA
-351 LAQRGIGGGAMQR
+351 LAQRGIGGGTMQR
-364 LANTG
+364 LANVS

-402 ENVVFNQTTGLDT
+402 ENIVFNQTTGLAT
-415 PLSEY
+415 PLSEN

-435 APFNAAPAKARRPVE
+435 APFNAAPVATSRRPAE
-450 RTTDTTQPPA
+450 RTTATTQPPA
-460 DAADSVASPVEP
+460 DAADSAASPVEP
-472 IGPSGSDAAVVSN
+472 IGPSGSDGAGVSN
-485 AAEAA
+485 AAEVAD
-490 NASAAQTAGSS
+490 ASAAKTAGSS
-501 AFKPYTGRNKRY
+501 TFKPYAGRNKRY

-528 TDKSAPADNFATV
+528 TDKSAAADNFATV
-541 HPNDKADVKA
+541 HPNDKADTKA
-551 SAKFRNDLYIGDY
+551 NAKFRNDLYIGDY

-580 AEVNSRVSMPGFN
+580 AEINSRVSMPGFN
-593 NVFKSRRERQIVQE
+593 NIFKSRRERQIVQE
-607 VAKRLNDETYLN
+607 LAKRLNDETYLN
-619 DLFNDRLITPDHV
+619 DLFSDRLITPEHV
-632 AAEPPYA
+632 AAEPPNA
-639 TGQPAP
+639 TEQPAP

-655 VAEPVAE
+655 V
-662 TVQQPVAEPVQ
+662 

-680 VQQPVAEPVQQQPVA
+680 VQQPVG
-695 ETVQQKPVNEPVQQQ
+695 
-710 PVAELVQ
+710 
-717 QQPVAE
+717 
-723 PVQQPVVEPARQT
+723 
-736 LKDFLPNADIKA
+736 DFLPNADIEA
-748 IQDYVGRFGNSLT
+748 IRDYVGRFGNSLT

-797 DSAAKLAAEL
+797 DSAVSLAAEL

-827 SKQAAVVGNDG
+827 SKQTAVVGNDG
-838 QNATNRPVAESVAA
+838 QDATNRPVAESAAPVVAG
-852 AVAREP
+852 EP
-858 GAAPDAGTVAPAAL
+858 GTAPDAGTATAAAL
-872 AQAVDGGSPV
+872 AQAVDGGSAV
-882 AKRGNDGT
+882 AKRGDAGA
-890 PAQVAGTVAPDAG
+890 PAQTAGTVAPDAG

-909 ARKAAPADGERSV
+909 ARKAAPADGERSA

-932 GESAGSP
+932 GESTGSR
-939 RTARSAGKSDGGD
+939 RTAQSAGKSDGGD
-952 AANTGSNKRSRA
+952 AANTGSNKRSRTEA
-964 AVPGRDR
+964 PGRDR
-971 VNPYGK
+971 VSPYGK

-995 DLMLGKALRDSL
+995 DLMLGKALLDSL
-1007 DDAEKI
+1007 DDAEKFF
-1013 VAIST
+1013 AISK
-1018 ASALHPHGNRYSTGL
+1018 AAPIYRHGDRHSTGT
-1033 SALGWYARQRGG
+1033 STLGWYARQRGG
-1045 ESPVINADLDA
+1045 ESPYINEDLDA

-1091 LIEQHPK
+1091 LIEQYPK

-1104 ILEAMQ
+1104 ILDAMQ

-1128 LEADPVSLGDITDFI
+1128 MEADPVSLGDITDFI

-1177 NPRLKLTDKEV
+1177 NPRLKLTNKEV
-1188 QALNYLRENT
+1188 QALNYLRKNT

-1211 QSNWKSMANDLGFN
+1211 QSNWKSMAHDLGFS

>member
-1 MPQFSLPTVNIRPFE
+1 MSQFSLPTVNIRPFE
-16 APDYTQNLRSLSLL
+16 APDYTKDLRSLSML
-30 YSALARGQ
+30 YAAMARGQ

-90 KFALSNDPAV
+90 KFALSNDPVV

-132 TLKIP
+132 TFKIP

-153 RQQLRAIEDNDWS
+153 RQQLRAIEDNDWG

-230 NVVTNPLDTMADTI
+230 HVVTNPLDTMADTI

-259 AGSALGSALGLP
+259 TGSALGAALGLP

-283 GGLAGVPFGVG
+283 GGLAGVPSGVG

-305 LSDQQQT
+305 LNDQQQT
-312 QAIEAGSAS
+312 QAIEAGSAG

-346 RGATA
+346 RGAAA
-351 LAQRGIGGGAMQR
+351 LAQRGIGGGTMQR
-364 LANTG
+364 LANAG

-402 ENVVFNQTTGLDT
+402 ENVVFNQNTGLAA
-415 PLSEY
+415 PLSEN
-420 VMDAALAGAVTGVPF
+420 VLDAALAGAVTGVPF
-435 APFNAAPAKARRPVE
+435 APFNAAPATARRSVE

-472 IGPSGSDAAVVSN
+472 IGPSGSDGSVVSN

-541 HPNDKADVKA
+541 HPNDKADAKA

-580 AEVNSRVSMPGFN
+580 TEVNSRISLPGFN
-593 NVFKSRRERQIVQE
+593 NIFKSRRERQIVQE
-607 VAKRLNDETYLN
+607 VAKRLNDETYLS

-632 AAEPPYA
+632 AAEPPNA

-662 TVQQPVAEPVQ
+662 TVAESVAEPMQQ

-680 VQQPVAEPVQQQPVA
+680 VQQPQQQP
-695 ETVQQKPVNEPVQQQ
+695 
-710 PVAELVQ
+710 
-717 QQPVAE
+717 PVAE
-723 PVQQPVVEPARQT
+723 PVQQPVAEPARQT

-838 QNATNRPVAESVAA
+838 QDATNRPVAESVAA

-1104 ILEAMQ
+1104 ILDALQ

-1128 LEADPVSLGDITDFI
+1128 LESEPVSLGDITDFI
-1143 REIPEQVMRDA
+1143 RDIPEQVMRDA

-1177 NPRLKLTDKEV
+1177 NPRLKLTEKEV
-1188 QALNYLRENT
+1188 QALNYLRKNA
-1198 DLPSIDTQDFADI
+1198 DLPSIDTRDFADI
-1211 QSNWKSMANDLGFN
+1211 QSNWKSMAHDLGFN

>member
-16 APDYTQNLRSLSLL
+16 APDYTKDLRSLSML
-30 YSALARGQ
+30 YAAMARGQ

-90 KFALSNDPAV
+90 KFALSNDPVV

-153 RQQLRAIEDNDWS
+153 RQQLRAIEDNDWG

-230 NVVTNPLDTMADTI
+230 HVVTNPLDTMADTI

-259 AGSALGSALGLP
+259 TGSALGATLGLP
-271 GALGGAVGGAVL
+271 GAVGGAVGGALL
-283 GGLAGVPFGVG
+283 GGLAGVPTGVG

-305 LSDQQQT
+305 LSDQQQM
-312 QAIEAGSAS
+312 QAIEAGSAG

-346 RGATA
+346 RGAAA

-364 LANTG
+364 LANAG
-369 TDAASQGLLAR
+369 TDVASQGLLAR

-402 ENVVFNQTTGLDT
+402 ENVVFNQNTGLAA
-415 PLSEY
+415 PLSEN
-420 VMDAALAGAVTGVPF
+420 VLDAALAGAVTGVPF
-435 APFNAAPAKARRPVE
+435 APFNAAPATSRRPVE
-450 RTTDTTQPPA
+450 RTTATTQPPA
-460 DAADSVASPVEP
+460 DAADSATSPVEP
-472 IGPSGSDAAVVSN
+472 IGPSGSDGAGVSN
-485 AAEAA
+485 AAEATD
-490 NASAAQTAGSS
+490 ASAVKTAGSS
-501 AFKPYTGRNKRY
+501 TFKPYAGRNKRY

-518 DVASMLRAMF
+518 DVASMLRGMF
-528 TDKSAPADNFATV
+528 TDKSTAENNFVTTR
-541 HPNDKADVKA
+541 PNDSADAKAN
-551 SAKFRNDLYIGDY
+551 AKFRNDLYIGDY

-593 NVFKSRRERQIVQE
+593 NIFKSRRERQIVQE

-619 DLFNDRLITPDHV
+619 DLFSDRLITPEHV
-632 AAEPPYA
+632 AAEPPNA
-639 TGQPAP
+639 TEQPTP

-655 VAEPVAE
+655 VQQPVTEP
-662 TVQQPVAEPVQ
+662 VQQPVTEPVR
-673 QQPVAEP
+673 QPVTEP
-680 VQQPVAEPVQQQPVA
+680 VQQPVAEPVQQPV
-695 ETVQQKPVNEPVQQQ
+695 T
-710 PVAELVQ
+710 
-717 QQPVAE
+717 E
-723 PVQQPVVEPARQT
+723 PVQQPVVEPARQA

-797 DSAAKLAAEL
+797 DSAASLAAEL

-817 PTRPGKRGSR
+817 PTRPSKRGSR

-838 QNATNRPVAESVAA
+838 QDATNRPVAESVAPV
-852 AVAREP
+852 VAGEP
-858 GAAPDAGTVAPAAL
+858 GTAPDAGTATAAAL
-872 AQAVDGGSPV
+872 AQAVDGGSAV
-882 AKRGNDGT
+882 TKRGDAGA
-890 PAQVAGTVAPDAG
+890 PAQTAGTTAPDAG
-903 VVVRKR
+903 VIVRKR
-909 ARKAAPADGERSV
+909 ARKATPADGERSV
-922 GDAAAQPATT
+922 GDATAQPATT
-932 GESAGSP
+932 GESTGSP

-952 AANTGSNKRSRA
+952 AANTGRNKRSRTETPA
-964 AVPGRDR
+964 RDR

-995 DLMLGKALRDSL
+995 DLLLGRALQDSL

-1013 VAIST
+1013 FAIST
-1018 ASALHPHGNRYSTGL
+1018 ASAALHPHGNRHSTGL

-1073 SKALTT
+1073 SKALNASTT
-1079 QTSKEARDALQP
+1079 KEARDALQP

-1104 ILEAMQ
+1104 ILDALQ

-1128 LEADPVSLGDITDFI
+1128 LESEPVSLGDITDFI
-1143 REIPEQVMRDA
+1143 RDIPEQVMRDA

-1188 QALNYLRENT
+1188 QALNYLRKNT
-1198 DLPSIDTQDFADI
+1198 DLPSIDTRDFADI
-1211 QSNWKSMANDLGFN
+1211 QSNWKSMAHDLGFN

>member
-193 KLIAKRGEERRQQAI
+193 KLIAKRSEERRQQAI

-230 NVVTNPLDTMADTI
+230 HVVTNPLDTMADTI
-244 GDLGAGLAGAVVGAK
+244 GDLGAGLAGAIVGAK
-259 AGSALGSALGLP
+259 TGSALGSALGLP

-346 RGATA
+346 RGAAA

-364 LANTG
+364 LANAG

-415 PLSEY
+415 PLSEN
-420 VMDAALAGAVTGVPF
+420 VLDAALAGAVTGVPF
-435 APFNAAPAKARRPVE
+435 APFNAAPAKARRSVE

-528 TDKSAPADNFATV
+528 TDKSAPAENFATV
-541 HPNDKADVKA
+541 HPNDKADAKA

-580 AEVNSRVSMPGFN
+580 TEVNSRISMPGFN
-593 NVFKSRRERQIVQE
+593 NIFKSRRERQIVQE
-607 VAKRLNDETYLN
+607 VAKRLNDETYLS

-632 AAEPPYA
+632 AAEPPNA

-662 TVQQPVAEPVQ
+662 TVQQPVAET
-673 QQPVAEP
+673 
-680 VQQPVAEPVQQQPVA
+680 VQQPVAEP
-695 ETVQQKPVNEPVQQQ
+695 
-710 PVAELVQ
+710 
-717 QQPVAE
+717 
-723 PVQQPVVEPARQT
+723 ARQA

-903 VVVRKR
+903 VIIRKR

-952 AANTGSNKRSRA
+952 AANTGSNKRSRVEA
-964 AVPGRDR
+964 PGRDR
-971 VNPYGK
+971 VSPYGK
-977 LDFSRVDLN
+977 KDFSREELN

-1018 ASALHPHGNRYSTGL
+1018 ASALHPHGNRHSTGL

-1198 DLPSIDTQDFADI
+1198 DLPSIDTRDFADI
-1211 QSNWKSMANDLGFN
+1211 QSNWKSMAYDLGFN

>member
-1 MPQFSLPTVNIRPFE
+1 MPQFSLPTGNIRPFE

-143 EGLAEHEAAR
+143 EGLAEHEASR

-208 AANPYWQEQERLR
+208 AANPYWQEQERQR
-221 AEGRLGTLT
+221 AEGRLGTRT
-230 NVVTNPLDTMADTI
+230 HVVTNPLDTMADTI

-259 AGSALGSALGLP
+259 TGSALGAALGLP

-283 GGLAGVPFGVG
+283 GGLAGVPTGVG

-312 QAIEAGSAS
+312 QAIEAGSAG

-346 RGATA
+346 RGAAA

-364 LANTG
+364 LANAG
-369 TDAASQGLLAR
+369 TDVASQGLLAR

-415 PLSEY
+415 PLSEN
-420 VMDAALAGAVTGVPF
+420 VLDAALAGAVTGVPF
-435 APFNAAPAKARRPVE
+435 APFNAAPATARRSVE
-450 RTTDTTQPPA
+450 RTTATTQPPA

-472 IGPSGSDAAVVSN
+472 IGPSGSDGAVVSN

-541 HPNDKADVKA
+541 HPNDKADAKA

-580 AEVNSRVSMPGFN
+580 TEVNSRISMPGFN
-593 NVFKSRRERQIVQE
+593 NIFKSRRERQIVQE
-607 VAKRLNDETYLN
+607 VAKRLNDETYLS

-632 AAEPPYA
+632 AAEPPSA

-680 VQQPVAEPVQQQPVA
+680 VQQQPVAGPQQQPVA
-695 ETVQQKPVNEPVQQQ
+695 
-710 PVAELVQ
+710 
-717 QQPVAE
+717 
-723 PVQQPVVEPARQT
+723 EPARQT

-838 QNATNRPVAESVAA
+838 QDATNRPVAESVAA

-964 AVPGRDR
+964 AAPGRDR
-971 VNPYGK
+971 VSPYGK
-977 LDFSRVDLN
+977 KDFSRAELN

-995 DLMLGKALRDSL
+995 DLMLGKALLDSL
-1007 DDAEKI
+1007 GDAEKFY
-1013 VAIST
+1013 AISK
-1018 ASALHPHGNRYSTGL
+1018 AAPIHRHGDRHSTGT
-1033 SALGWYARQRGG
+1033 STLGWYARQRGG
-1045 ESPVINADLDA
+1045 ESPYINDDLDA

-1073 SKALTT
+1073 SKALNASTT
-1079 QTSKEARDALQP
+1079 KEARDALQP
-1091 LIEQHPK
+1091 LIEQYPK
-1098 EAAQAG
+1098 EATQAG
-1104 ILEAMQ
+1104 ILDAMQ

-1188 QALNYLRENT
+1188 QALNYLRKNA

-1211 QSNWKSMANDLGFN
+1211 QSNWKSMAHDLGFN

>member
-16 APDYTQNLRSLSLL
+16 APDYTKDLRSLSML
-30 YSALARGQ
+30 YAAMARGQ

-90 KFALSNDPAV
+90 KFALSNDPVV

-132 TLKIP
+132 TFKIP

-153 RQQLRAIEDNDWS
+153 RQQLRAIEDNDWG

-230 NVVTNPLDTMADTI
+230 HVVTNPLDTMADTI

-259 AGSALGSALGLP
+259 TGSALGAALGLP

-283 GGLAGVPFGVG
+283 GGLAGVPSGVG

-346 RGATA
+346 RGAAA
-351 LAQRGIGGGAMQR
+351 LAQRGIGGGTMQR
-364 LANTG
+364 LANAG

-402 ENVVFNQTTGLDT
+402 ENIVFNQTTGLAT

-435 APFNAAPAKARRPVE
+435 APFNAAPVATSRRPAE
-450 RTTDTTQPPA
+450 RTTTVEQPPA
-460 DAADSVASPVEP
+460 DAADTTVPPVEP
-472 IGPSGSDAAVVSN
+472 IGPSGSDGAGVSN
-485 AAEAA
+485 AAEVAD
-490 NASAAQTAGSS
+490 ASAAKTAGSS
-501 AFKPYTGRNKRY
+501 TFKPYAGRNKRY

-528 TDKSAPADNFATV
+528 TDKSAAADNFATV
-541 HPNDKADVKA
+541 HPNDKADTKA
-551 SAKFRNDLYIGDY
+551 NAKFRNDLYIGDY

-580 AEVNSRVSMPGFN
+580 TEINSRVSMPGFN
-593 NVFKSRRERQIVQE
+593 NIFKSRRERQIVQE
-607 VAKRLNDETYLN
+607 LAKRLNDETYLN
-619 DLFNDRLITPDHV
+619 DLFSDRLITPEHV
-632 AAEPPYA
+632 AAEPPNA

-655 VAEPVAE
+655 VQQPVTEP
-662 TVQQPVAEPVQ
+662 VQQPVAEPVQ

-680 VQQPVAEPVQQQPVA
+680 VQQPVG
-695 ETVQQKPVNEPVQQQ
+695 
-710 PVAELVQ
+710 
-717 QQPVAE
+717 
-723 PVQQPVVEPARQT
+723 
-736 LKDFLPNADIKA
+736 DFLPNADIEA
-748 IQDYVGRFGNSLT
+748 IRDYVGRFGNSLT

-797 DSAAKLAAEL
+797 DSAASLAAEL

-838 QNATNRPVAESVAA
+838 QDATNRPVAESAAPVVAG
-852 AVAREP
+852 EP
-858 GAAPDAGTVAPAAL
+858 GTAPDAGTATAAAL
-872 AQAVDGGSPV
+872 AQAVDGGSAV
-882 AKRGNDGT
+882 AKRGDAGA
-890 PAQVAGTVAPDAG
+890 PAQTAGTTAPDAG
-903 VVVRKR
+903 VIVRKR
-909 ARKAAPADGERSV
+909 SRKAAPADGERSA

-932 GESAGSP
+932 GESTGSR

-952 AANTGSNKRSRA
+952 AANTGSNKRSRTEA
-964 AVPGRDR
+964 PVRGR

-977 LDFSRVDLN
+977 KDFSRVDLN

-995 DLMLGKALRDSL
+995 DLMLGKALLDSL
-1007 DDAEKI
+1007 DDAEKFF
-1013 VAIST
+1013 AISK
-1018 ASALHPHGNRYSTGL
+1018 AAPIHRHGDRHSTGT
-1033 SALGWYARQRGG
+1033 STLGWYARQRGG
-1045 ESPVINADLDA
+1045 ESPYINDDLDA

-1073 SKALTT
+1073 SKALTAPT
-1079 QTSKEARDALQP
+1079 TKEARNALQP
-1091 LIEQHPK
+1091 LIEQYPK

-1104 ILEAMQ
+1104 ILDAMQ

-1211 QSNWKSMANDLGFN
+1211 QSNWKSMAHDLGFS

>member
-100 SKKLANLPE
+100 AKKLANLPE

-221 AEGRLGTLT
+221 AEGRLGTFT
-230 NVVTNPLDTMADTI
+230 HVVTNPLDTMAETI

-259 AGSALGSALGLP
+259 TGSALGSALGLP

-346 RGATA
+346 RGAAA

-364 LANTG
+364 LANAG

-435 APFNAAPAKARRPVE
+435 APFNAAPAKARRSVE

-472 IGPSGSDAAVVSN
+472 IGPSGSDGAVVSN

-541 HPNDKADVKA
+541 HPNDKADAKA

-580 AEVNSRVSMPGFN
+580 TEVNSRISMPGFN
-593 NVFKSRRERQIVQE
+593 NIFKSRRERQIVQE
-607 VAKRLNDETYLN
+607 VAKRLNDETYLS

-632 AAEPPYA
+632 AAEPPNA

-655 VAEPVAE
+655 IAEPVAE

-673 QQPVAEP
+673 QKPVTEP
-680 VQQPVAEPVQQQPVA
+680 V
-695 ETVQQKPVNEPVQQQ
+695 QQ

-723 PVQQPVVEPARQT
+723 PVQQPVVEPARQV

-827 SKQAAVVGNDG
+827 SKQAAVVGNDR

-964 AVPGRDR
+964 AAPGRDR
-971 VNPYGK
+971 VSPYGK

-995 DLMLGKALRDSL
+995 DLMLGKALLDSL
-1007 DDAEKI
+1007 GDAEKFY
-1013 VAIST
+1013 AISN
-1018 ASALHPHGNRYSTGL
+1018 AAPIHRHGDRHSTGT
-1033 SALGWYARQRGG
+1033 STLGWYARQRGG
-1045 ESPVINADLDA
+1045 ESPYINDDLDA

-1091 LIEQHPK
+1091 LIEQYPK

-1104 ILEAMQ
+1104 ILDAMQ
-1110 RAEKAQAVA
+1110 RAEKAQAMA

-1128 LEADPVSLGDITDFI
+1128 LESEPVSLGDITDFI
-1143 REIPEQVMRDA
+1143 RDIPEQVMRDA

-1198 DLPSIDTQDFADI
+1198 DLPSIDTRDFADI

>member
-16 APDYTQNLRSLSLL
+16 APDYTKDLRSLSML
-30 YSALARGQ
+30 YAAMARGQ

-90 KFALSNDPAV
+90 KFALSNDPVV

-109 LSTEGQAEV
+109 LSTEGQTEV

-153 RQQLRAIEDNDWS
+153 RQQLRAIEDNDWG

-230 NVVTNPLDTMADTI
+230 HVVTNPLDTMADTI

-259 AGSALGSALGLP
+259 TGSALGAALGLP
-271 GALGGAVGGAVL
+271 GTLGGAVGGAVL
-283 GGLAGVPFGVG
+283 GGLAGVPTGVG

-312 QAIEAGSAS
+312 QAIEAGSAG

-346 RGATA
+346 RGAAA

-364 LANTG
+364 LANAG

-402 ENVVFNQTTGLDT
+402 ENVVFNQNTGLAA
-415 PLSEY
+415 PLSEN
-420 VMDAALAGAVTGVPF
+420 VLDAALAGAVTGVPF
-435 APFNAAPAKARRPVE
+435 APFNAAPATSRRPVE
-450 RTTDTTQPPA
+450 RTTATTQPPA
-460 DAADSVASPVEP
+460 EAADTTVPPVEP
-472 IGPSGSDAAVVSN
+472 IGPSGSDGTGVSN
-485 AAEAA
+485 AAEAV
-490 NASAAQTAGSS
+490 SAAKTTGSS
-501 AFKPYTGRNKRY
+501 TFKPYEGRNKRY

-518 DVASMLRAMF
+518 DAANMLRAMF
-528 TDKSAPADNFATV
+528 TDKRATDNFITTR
-541 HPNDKADVKA
+541 PQDNADVKA

-564 INGLLKFTGM
+564 INGLLKSTGM

-607 VAKRLNDETYLN
+607 VARRLNDETYLS
-619 DLFNDRLITPDHV
+619 DLFNDRLITPEHV
-632 AAEPPYA
+632 AAEPPNA

-673 QQPVAEP
+673 QPVG
-680 VQQPVAEPVQQQPVA
+680 
-695 ETVQQKPVNEPVQQQ
+695 
-710 PVAELVQ
+710 
-717 QQPVAE
+717 
-723 PVQQPVVEPARQT
+723 
-736 LKDFLPNADIKA
+736 DFLPTADIRA
-748 IQDYVGRFGNSLT
+748 IQDYIGRFGNDLT
-761 EPERVQVWARID
+761 EAERAQVWARID
-773 ELNPANYAELSPW
+773 ELNPADYAELSPW

-807 SQEDTTNGAK
+807 SQEDTTNGAN

-838 QNATNRPVAESVAA
+838 QDATNRPVAESAAPVVAG
-852 AVAREP
+852 EP
-858 GAAPDAGTVAPAAL
+858 GTAPDAGTATAAAL
-872 AQAVDGGSPV
+872 AQAVDGGSTV
-882 AKRGNDGT
+882 AKRGDAGA
-890 PAQVAGTVAPDAG
+890 PAQTAGTTAPDAG
-903 VVVRKR
+903 VIVRKR

-922 GDAAAQPATT
+922 GDAASQPATT
-932 GESAGSP
+932 GESAGSR
-939 RTARSAGKSDGGD
+939 RTARSTGKSDGGD
-952 AANTGSNKRSRA
+952 AANTGSNKRSRTEA
-964 AVPGRDR
+964 PGRDR
-971 VNPYGK
+971 VSPYGK
-977 LDFSRVDLN
+977 KDFSRVELN

-1018 ASALHPHGNRYSTGL
+1018 ASALHPHGNRHSTGL

-1073 SKALTT
+1073 SKALTAPT
-1079 QTSKEARDALQP
+1079 TKEARNALQP
-1091 LIEQHPK
+1091 LIEQYPK

-1104 ILEAMQ
+1104 ILDAMQ

-1188 QALNYLRENT
+1188 QALNYLRKNT

-1211 QSNWKSMANDLGFN
+1211 QSNWKSMAHDLGFN

>member
-230 NVVTNPLDTMADTI
+230 HVVTNPLDTMADTI

-259 AGSALGSALGLP
+259 TGSALGSALGLP

-346 RGATA
+346 RGAAA

-364 LANTG
+364 LANAG

-415 PLSEY
+415 PLYEN
-420 VMDAALAGAVTGVPF
+420 VLDAALAGAVTGVPF
-435 APFNAAPAKARRPVE
+435 APFNAAPAKARRSVE

-472 IGPSGSDAAVVSN
+472 IGPSGSDGAVVSN

-541 HPNDKADVKA
+541 HPNDKADAKA

-580 AEVNSRVSMPGFN
+580 TEVNSRISMPGFN
-593 NVFKSRRERQIVQE
+593 NIFKSRRERQIVQE
-607 VAKRLNDETYLN
+607 VAKRLNDETYLS

-632 AAEPPYA
+632 AAEPPNA

-680 VQQPVAEPVQQQPVA
+680 
-695 ETVQQKPVNEPVQQQ
+695 
-710 PVAELVQ
+710 
-717 QQPVAE
+717 
-723 PVQQPVVEPARQT
+723 ARQV

-903 VVVRKR
+903 VIIRKR

-939 RTARSAGKSDGGD
+939 RTARSTGKSDGRD
-952 AANTGSNKRSRA
+952 AANTGSNKRSRVEA
-964 AVPGRDR
+964 PGRDR
-971 VNPYGK
+971 VSPYGK
-977 LDFSRVDLN
+977 KDFSREELN

-1018 ASALHPHGNRYSTGL
+1018 ASALHPHGNRHSTGL

-1198 DLPSIDTQDFADI
+1198 DLPSIDTRDFADI
-1211 QSNWKSMANDLGFN
+1211 QSNWKSMAYDLGFN

>member
-259 AGSALGSALGLP
+259 TGSALGSALGLP

-283 GGLAGVPFGVG
+283 GGLAGVPSGVG
-294 SYTRRVVNDPN
+294 SYTRRVVNDQN

-346 RGATA
+346 RGAAA

-364 LANTG
+364 LANAG

-402 ENVVFNQTTGLDT
+402 ENVVFDQNTGLAT
-415 PLSEY
+415 PLSEN
-420 VMDAALAGAVTGVPF
+420 VLDAALAGAVTGVPF
-435 APFNAAPAKARRPVE
+435 APFNAAPATARRSVE

-472 IGPSGSDAAVVSN
+472 IGPSGSDGAVVSN

-501 AFKPYTGRNKRY
+501 AFKPYEGRNKRY

-518 DVASMLRAMF
+518 DTANMLRAMF
-528 TDKSAPADNFATV
+528 TDKRAAADNFITTR
-541 HPNDKADVKA
+541 PQDNADVKA
-551 SAKFRNDLYIGDY
+551 NAKLLNDIYIGEY
-564 INGLLKFTGM
+564 LSGMLKFSGM

-580 AEVNSRVSMPGFN
+580 AEVNSRISMPGFN
-593 NVFKSRRERQIVQE
+593 DIFKSRRERQIVQE
-607 VAKRLNDETYLN
+607 VAKRLNDETYLS

-632 AAEPPYA
+632 AAEPPNA

-680 VQQPVAEPVQQQPVA
+680 VQQQPVAEPVQQPVAEPVQQQPVA
-695 ETVQQKPVNEPVQQQ
+695 E
-710 PVAELVQ
+710 
-717 QQPVAE
+717 
-723 PVQQPVVEPARQT
+723 PARQV

-903 VVVRKR
+903 IIVRKR

-939 RTARSAGKSDGGD
+939 RTARSTGKSDGGD
-952 AANTGSNKRSRA
+952 AANTGSNKRSRVEA
-964 AVPGRDR
+964 PGRDR
-971 VNPYGK
+971 VSPYGK
-977 LDFSRVDLN
+977 KDFSRAELN

-1018 ASALHPHGNRYSTGL
+1018 ASALHPHGNRHSTGL

-1104 ILEAMQ
+1104 ILDAMQ

-1211 QSNWKSMANDLGFN
+1211 QSNWTSMAHDLGFN

>member
-16 APDYTQNLRSLSLL
+16 APDYTKDLRSVSML
-30 YSALARGQ
+30 YAAMARGQ

-90 KFALSNDPAV
+90 KFALSNDPVV

-153 RQQLRAIEDNDWS
+153 RQQLRAIEDNDWG

-230 NVVTNPLDTMADTI
+230 HVVTNPLDTMADTI

-259 AGSALGSALGLP
+259 TGSALGAALGLP

-283 GGLAGVPFGVG
+283 GGLAGVPSGVG
-294 SYTRRVVNDPN
+294 SYTRRVVNDSN

-346 RGATA
+346 RGAAA

-364 LANTG
+364 LVNAG

-402 ENVVFNQTTGLDT
+402 ENVVFNQTTGLAT
-415 PLSEY
+415 PLSEN
-420 VMDAALAGAVTGVPF
+420 VLDAALAGAVTGVPF
-435 APFNAAPAKARRPVE
+435 APFNAAPVATSRRPAE
-450 RTTDTTQPPA
+450 RTTTVEQPPA
-460 DAADSVASPVEP
+460 DAADTTVPPVEP
-472 IGPSGSDAAVVSN
+472 IGPSGSDGAGVSN
-485 AAEAA
+485 ATEVAD
-490 NASAAQTAGSS
+490 ASAAKTTGSS
-501 AFKPYTGRNKRY
+501 TFKPYEGRNKRY

-518 DVASMLRAMF
+518 DAANMLRAMF
-528 TDKSAPADNFATV
+528 TDKRATDNFITTR
-541 HPNDKADVKA
+541 PQDSADVKA
-551 SAKFRNDLYIGDY
+551 NAKLLNDIYIGEY
-564 INGLLKFTGM
+564 LSGMLKFTGM
-574 SVEQLR
+574 SVGQLR
-580 AEVNSRVSMPGFN
+580 AEVNSRISMPGFN
-593 NVFKSRRERQIVQE
+593 NIFKSRRERQIVQE
-607 VAKRLNDETYLN
+607 VAKRLNDETYLS
-619 DLFNDRLITPDHV
+619 DLFNDRLITPEHV
-632 AAEPPYA
+632 AAEPPNA

-645 AKVRQTEAEP
+645 AKVRQTEAETVQQPVADPVQQQQP
-655 VAEPVAE
+655 VAEPVQQQQQQPVAEPVQQQQPVAE
-662 TVQQPVAEPVQ
+662 TVQQPVAEP
-673 QQPVAEP
+673 
-680 VQQPVAEPVQQQPVA
+680 
-695 ETVQQKPVNEPVQQQ
+695 
-710 PVAELVQ
+710 
-717 QQPVAE
+717 
-723 PVQQPVVEPARQT
+723 ARQA

-773 ELNPANYAELSPW
+773 ELNPDNYAELSPW

-807 SQEDTTNGAK
+807 SQEDTTDGAK

-838 QNATNRPVAESVAA
+838 QDATNRLVAESVDTAA
-852 AVAREP
+852 TGEP
-858 GAAPDAGTVAPAAL
+858 GTAPDAGTAAPATP
-872 AQAVDGGSPV
+872 AQAVAGGSQV
-882 AKRGNDGT
+882 TRRGNDGA

-903 VVVRKR
+903 VIVRKR

-932 GESAGSP
+932 GESTGSP

-952 AANTGSNKRSRA
+952 AANTGGNKRSRVEA
-964 AVPGRDR
+964 PGRDR

-977 LDFSRVDLN
+977 LDFSQVDLN

-1018 ASALHPHGNRYSTGL
+1018 ASSLHPHGNRHSTGL

-1104 ILEAMQ
+1104 ILDALQ

-1128 LEADPVSLGDITDFI
+1128 LESEPVSLGDITDFI
-1143 REIPEQVMRDA
+1143 RDIPEQVMRDA

-1188 QALNYLRENT
+1188 QALNYLRKNT
-1198 DLPSIDTQDFADI
+1198 DLPSIDTRDFADI
-1211 QSNWKSMANDLGFN
+1211 QSNWKSMAHDLGFN

>member
-1 MPQFSLPTVNIRPFE
+1 MPQFSLPTINIRPFE

-230 NVVTNPLDTMADTI
+230 HVVTNPLDTMADTI

-259 AGSALGSALGLP
+259 TGSALGAALGLP

-283 GGLAGVPFGVG
+283 GGLAGVPTGVG

-312 QAIEAGSAS
+312 QAIEAGSAG

-346 RGATA
+346 RGAAA

-364 LANTG
+364 LANAG

-402 ENVVFNQTTGLDT
+402 ENVVFNQNTGLAA
-415 PLSEY
+415 PLSEN
-420 VMDAALAGAVTGVPF
+420 VLDAALAGAVTGVPF
-435 APFNAAPAKARRPVE
+435 APFNAAPATARRSVE

-472 IGPSGSDAAVVSN
+472 IGPSGSDGSVVSN

-541 HPNDKADVKA
+541 HPNDKADAKA

-580 AEVNSRVSMPGFN
+580 TEINSRVSMPGFN
-593 NVFKSRRERQIVQE
+593 NIFKSRRERQIVQE
-607 VAKRLNDETYLN
+607 LAKRLNDETYLS

-632 AAEPPYA
+632 AAEPPNA

-662 TVQQPVAEPVQ
+662 TVAESVAEPVQQ

-680 VQQPVAEPVQQQPVA
+680 VQQPVAETVQQPVA
-695 ETVQQKPVNEPVQQQ
+695 
-710 PVAELVQ
+710 
-717 QQPVAE
+717 
-723 PVQQPVVEPARQT
+723 EPARQT

-964 AVPGRDR
+964 ETSSRNR

-995 DLMLGKALRDSL
+995 DLMLGRALQDSL

-1013 VAIST
+1013 FAIST
-1018 ASALHPHGNRYSTGL
+1018 ASAALHPHGNRHSTGL

-1073 SKALTT
+1073 SKALNASTT
-1079 QTSKEARDALQP
+1079 KEARDALQP

-1104 ILEAMQ
+1104 ILDAMQ

-1128 LEADPVSLGDITDFI
+1128 LESEPVSLGDITDFI

-1188 QALNYLRENT
+1188 QALNYLRKNA
-1198 DLPSIDTQDFADI
+1198 DLPSINTRDFADI

>member
-16 APDYTQNLRSLSLL
+16 APDYTKDLRSLSML
-30 YSALARGQ
+30 YAAMARGQ

-90 KFALSNDPAV
+90 KFALSNDPVV

-153 RQQLRAIEDNDWS
+153 RQQLRAIEDNDWG

-230 NVVTNPLDTMADTI
+230 HVVTNPLDTMADTI

-259 AGSALGSALGLP
+259 TGSALGAALGLP

-283 GGLAGVPFGVG
+283 GGLAGVPSGVG

-346 RGATA
+346 RGAAA

-364 LANTG
+364 LANAG

-385 PASMLEGAM
+385 PASVLEGAM

-402 ENVVFNQTTGLDT
+402 ENVVFNQNTGLAA
-415 PLSEY
+415 PLSEN
-420 VMDAALAGAVTGVPF
+420 VLDAALAGAVTGVPF
-435 APFNAAPAKARRPVE
+435 APFNAAPATSRRPVE
-450 RTTDTTQPPA
+450 RTTTTTQPPA
-460 DAADSVASPVEP
+460 DAADSAASPVEP
-472 IGPSGSDAAVVSN
+472 IGPSGSDGTGIAN
-485 AAEAA
+485 AAEVV
-490 NASAAQTAGSS
+490 SAAKTTGSS
-501 AFKPYTGRNKRY
+501 TFKPYEGRNKRY

-518 DVASMLRAMF
+518 DAANMLRAMF
-528 TDKSAPADNFATV
+528 TDKRATDNFITTR
-541 HPNDKADVKA
+541 PQDSADVKA
-551 SAKFRNDLYIGDY
+551 NAKLLNDIYIGEY
-564 INGLLKFTGM
+564 LSGMLKFTGM

-580 AEVNSRVSMPGFN
+580 AEINSRVSMPGFS

-607 VAKRLNDETYLN
+607 VAKRLNDETYLS
-619 DLFNDRLITPDHV
+619 DLFNDRLITPEHV
-632 AAEPPYA
+632 AAEPPNA

-645 AKVRQTEAEP
+645 ARVRQTEAEPVAEPVTEP

-662 TVQQPVAEPVQ
+662 TVQQPVAESV

-680 VQQPVAEPVQQQPVA
+680 VQQPVAETVQQPVA
-695 ETVQQKPVNEPVQQQ
+695 ES
-710 PVAELVQ
+710 
-717 QQPVAE
+717 
-723 PVQQPVVEPARQT
+723 ARQA

-838 QNATNRPVAESVAA
+838 QDATNRPVAESVAA
-852 AVAREP
+852 AVAGEP
-858 GAAPDAGTVAPAAL
+858 GTAPDAGTAASAAP
-872 AQAVDGGSPV
+872 AQAVAGGSQV
-882 AKRGNDGT
+882 TRRGNDGA

-932 GESAGSP
+932 GESTGSP
-939 RTARSAGKSDGGD
+939 RTARSAGKSDGRD
-952 AANTGSNKRSRA
+952 AANTGSNKRSRVEA
-964 AVPGRDR
+964 PGRDR
-971 VNPYGK
+971 VSPYGK

-995 DLMLGKALRDSL
+995 DLMLGKALLDSL
-1007 DDAEKI
+1007 GDAEKFFAVTKAAPI
-1013 VAIST
+1013 
-1018 ASALHPHGNRYSTGL
+1018 HRHGDRHSTGT
-1033 SALGWYARQRGG
+1033 STLGWYARQRGG
-1045 ESPVINADLDA
+1045 ESPYINDDLDA

-1091 LIEQHPK
+1091 LIEQYPK

-1104 ILEAMQ
+1104 ILDAMR

-1128 LEADPVSLGDITDFI
+1128 LESEPVSLGDITDFI
-1143 REIPEQVMRDA
+1143 RAIPEQVMRDA

-1188 QALNYLRENT
+1188 QALNYLRKNA
-1198 DLPSIDTQDFADI
+1198 DLPSIDTRDFADI
-1211 QSNWKSMANDLGFN
+1211 QSNWKSMAHDLGFN

>member
-16 APDYTQNLRSLSLL
+16 APDYTKNLRSLSLL
-30 YSALARGQ
+30 YAAMARGQ

-230 NVVTNPLDTMADTI
+230 HVVTNPLDTMADTI

-259 AGSALGSALGLP
+259 TGSALGSALGLP

-294 SYTRRVVNDPN
+294 NYTRRVVNDQN

-346 RGATA
+346 RGAAA

-364 LANTG
+364 LANAG

-402 ENVVFNQTTGLDT
+402 ENVVFNQNTGLDT

-435 APFNAAPAKARRPVE
+435 APFNAAPAKARRSVE
-450 RTTDTTQPPA
+450 RTMDTTQPPA

-472 IGPSGSDAAVVSN
+472 IGPSGSDGAVVSN

-541 HPNDKADVKA
+541 HPNDKADAKA

-580 AEVNSRVSMPGFN
+580 TEVNSRISMPGFN
-593 NVFKSRRERQIVQE
+593 NIFKSRRERQIVQE
-607 VAKRLNDETYLN
+607 VAKRLNDETYLS

-632 AAEPPYA
+632 AAEPPNA

-680 VQQPVAEPVQQQPVA
+680 
-695 ETVQQKPVNEPVQQQ
+695 
-710 PVAELVQ
+710 
-717 QQPVAE
+717 
-723 PVQQPVVEPARQT
+723 ARQV

-903 VVVRKR
+903 VIIRKR

-939 RTARSAGKSDGGD
+939 RTARSTGKSDGRD
-952 AANTGSNKRSRA
+952 AANTGSNKRSRVEA
-964 AVPGRDR
+964 PGRDR
-971 VNPYGK
+971 VSPYGK
-977 LDFSRVDLN
+977 KDFSREELN

-1018 ASALHPHGNRYSTGL
+1018 ASALHPHGNRHSTGL

-1198 DLPSIDTQDFADI
+1198 DLPSIDTRDFADI
-1211 QSNWKSMANDLGFN
+1211 QSNWKSMAYDLGFN

>member
-16 APDYTQNLRSLSLL
+16 APDYTKDLRSLSML
-30 YSALARGQ
+30 YAAMARGQ

-90 KFALSNDPAV
+90 KFALSNDPVV

-153 RQQLRAIEDNDWS
+153 RQQLRAIEDNDWG

-230 NVVTNPLDTMADTI
+230 HVVTNPLDTMADTI

-259 AGSALGSALGLP
+259 TGSALGATLGLP
-271 GALGGAVGGAVL
+271 GAVGGAVGGALL
-283 GGLAGVPFGVG
+283 GGLAGVPTGVG

-305 LSDQQQT
+305 LSDQQQM
-312 QAIEAGSAS
+312 QAIEAGSAG

-346 RGATA
+346 RGAAA

-364 LANTG
+364 LANAG
-369 TDAASQGLLAR
+369 TDVASQGLLAR

-402 ENVVFNQTTGLDT
+402 ENVVFNQNTGLAA
-415 PLSEY
+415 PLSEN
-420 VMDAALAGAVTGVPF
+420 VLDAALAGAVTGVPF
-435 APFNAAPAKARRPVE
+435 APFNAAPATSRRPVE
-450 RTTDTTQPPA
+450 RTTATTQPPA
-460 DAADSVASPVEP
+460 DAADSATSPVEP
-472 IGPSGSDAAVVSN
+472 IGPSGSDGAGVSN
-485 AAEAA
+485 AAEATD
-490 NASAAQTAGSS
+490 ASAVKTAGSS
-501 AFKPYTGRNKRY
+501 TFKPYAGRNKRY

-518 DVASMLRAMF
+518 DVASMLRGMF
-528 TDKSAPADNFATV
+528 TDKSTAENNFVTTR
-541 HPNDKADVKA
+541 PNDSADAKAN
-551 SAKFRNDLYIGDY
+551 AKFRNDLYIGDY

-593 NVFKSRRERQIVQE
+593 NIFKSRRERQIVQE

-619 DLFNDRLITPDHV
+619 DLFSDRLITPEHV
-632 AAEPPYA
+632 AAEPPNA
-639 TGQPAP
+639 TEQPTP

-655 VAEPVAE
+655 V
-662 TVQQPVAEPVQ
+662 QQPVT
-673 QQPVAEP
+673 EP
-680 VQQPVAEPVQQQPVA
+680 VQQPVTEPVRQPV
-695 ETVQQKPVNEPVQQQ
+695 T
-710 PVAELVQ
+710 
-717 QQPVAE
+717 E
-723 PVQQPVVEPARQT
+723 PVQQPVVEPARQA

-797 DSAAKLAAEL
+797 DSAASLAAEL

-817 PTRPGKRGSR
+817 PTRPSKRGSR

-838 QNATNRPVAESVAA
+838 QDATNRPVAESVAPV
-852 AVAREP
+852 VAGEP
-858 GAAPDAGTVAPAAL
+858 GTAPDAGTATAAAL
-872 AQAVDGGSPV
+872 AQAVDGGSAV
-882 AKRGNDGT
+882 TKRGDAGA
-890 PAQVAGTVAPDAG
+890 PAQTAGTTAPDAG
-903 VVVRKR
+903 VIVRKR
-909 ARKAAPADGERSV
+909 ARKATPADGERSV
-922 GDAAAQPATT
+922 GDATAQPATT
-932 GESAGSP
+932 GESTGSP

-952 AANTGSNKRSRA
+952 AANTGRNKRSRTETPA
-964 AVPGRDR
+964 RDR

-995 DLMLGKALRDSL
+995 DLMLGRALQDSL

-1013 VAIST
+1013 FAIST
-1018 ASALHPHGNRYSTGL
+1018 ASAALHPHGNRHSTGL

-1073 SKALTT
+1073 SKALNASTT
-1079 QTSKEARDALQP
+1079 KEARDALQP

-1104 ILEAMQ
+1104 ILDALQ

-1128 LEADPVSLGDITDFI
+1128 LESEPVSLGDITDFI
-1143 REIPEQVMRDA
+1143 RDIPEQVMRDA

-1188 QALNYLRENT
+1188 QALNYLRKNT
-1198 DLPSIDTQDFADI
+1198 DLPSIDTRDFADI
-1211 QSNWKSMANDLGFN
+1211 QSNWKSMAHDLGFN

>member
-1 MPQFSLPTVNIRPFE
+1 MSQFSLPTVNIRPFE

-230 NVVTNPLDTMADTI
+230 HVVTNPLDTMADTI

-259 AGSALGSALGLP
+259 TGSALGAALGLP

-283 GGLAGVPFGVG
+283 GGLAGVPTGVG

-346 RGATA
+346 RGAAA

-364 LANTG
+364 LANAG

-402 ENVVFNQTTGLDT
+402 ENVVFNQTTGLAT
-415 PLSEY
+415 PLSEN

-435 APFNAAPAKARRPVE
+435 APFNAAPATSRRPAE
-450 RTTDTTQPPA
+450 RTTTAAQQPPA
-460 DAADSVASPVEP
+460 EAADTTVPPVEP
-472 IGPSGSDAAVVSN
+472 IGPSGSAGTGISN

-490 NASAAQTAGSS
+490 NASAAQTTGSS

-541 HPNDKADVKA
+541 HPNDKADAKA

-580 AEVNSRVSMPGFN
+580 TEVNSRISLPGFN
-593 NVFKSRRERQIVQE
+593 NIFKSRRERQIVQE
-607 VAKRLNDETYLN
+607 VAKRLNDETYLS

-632 AAEPPYA
+632 AAEPPNA

-662 TVQQPVAEPVQ
+662 TVAESVAEPMQ

-680 VQQPVAEPVQQQPVA
+680 VQQPVAEPVQQLQ
-695 ETVQQKPVNEPVQQQ
+695 QQQ
-710 PVAELVQ
+710 P
-717 QQPVAE
+717 PVAE
-723 PVQQPVVEPARQT
+723 PVQQPVAEPARQT

-838 QNATNRPVAESVAA
+838 QDATNRPVAESVAA

-964 AVPGRDR
+964 AAPARDR

-995 DLMLGKALRDSL
+995 DLMLGKALLDSL
-1007 DDAEKI
+1007 GDAEKLY
-1013 VAIST
+1013 AISN
-1018 ASALHPHGNRYSTGL
+1018 AAPIHRHGDRHSTGT
-1033 SALGWYARQRGG
+1033 STLGWYARQRGG
-1045 ESPVINADLDA
+1045 ESPYINDDLDA

-1073 SKALTT
+1073 SKALNASTT
-1079 QTSKEARDALQP
+1079 KEARDALQP
-1091 LIEQHPK
+1091 LIEQYPK

-1104 ILEAMQ
+1104 ILDALQ

-1154 FNSPKLDINMGYGK
+1154 FNSPKLDSNMGYGK

-1188 QALNYLRENT
+1188 QALNYLRKNT

-1211 QSNWKSMANDLGFN
+1211 QSNWKSMAHDLGFN